1 MALVLDGGMGTMLQ
15 RGFTEEQVLRMYVEA
30 GADIIT
36 TNTFTANR
44 ISQAATGLADK
55 AAQMAFEGARTARKV
70 ADAAPRKVLVA
81 GSVGPTGKSLTMASD
96 ADDPGFREYSF
107 DEMAAAFEEQ
117 VSALLRGGADIIL
130 LETCFDALNAKA
142 LIYALEKLG
151 NPCPLYIS
159 ATVSDRSGRTL
170 TGQTLEAF
178 YRSVSHAKTLAA
190 FGINCALGAAAMAPL
205 VREIASFSSHPV
217 IFYPNA
223 GVPDEFGNYND
234 TPEEM
239 AEVIGGLVRDGYVQI
254 AGGCCGTT
262 PEHIRAIAQVVYSCG
277 LGASSP
283 CGLGASATGSA
294 CSAKARENATQAEL
308 SHQQS
313 AARKNATQ
321 SGQSDSQ
328 SAARKNATQA
338 ELSRRQSGD
347 SLYVS
352 GLESVE
358 ISRARNFMNVGE
370 RTNVAGS
377 KKFARL
383 VAEDNWEE
391 ALRIAEAQI
400 EGGADVIDIN
410 MDDPMVDSKEKMRTF
425 LRHIAGE
432 PAIAKAALM
441 IDSSH
446 WETVLEGLKNA
457 QGKCIVNSISLKD
470 GRGEFLRKA
479 LEIRRL
485 GGAMVVM
492 AFDEEG
498 QAVSFDRKVA
508 ICKRSYDLLTAAGVP
523 STDIIFDC
531 NILSIGTGIA
541 EHARFGVD
549 FIEAVRWIKANLP
562 GVKTSGGV
570 SNLSFAFRG
579 NNVVREAMHSA
590 FLYHAIRAGLDMAIV
605 NPQMIQIYDEIEP
618 ELRKRVEDVIF
629 DSDAEAT
636 SRLVEYASNPYG
648 LGENPTG
655 PLCSAKA
662 RENATQSGQSDS
674 QSAAGE
680 NAPFSVALGADAT
693 GSTCSAKA
701 RENATQAELSRRQSG
716 ESGLDP
722 IERLT
727 GAVVKGVSAGIE
739 ESAMGAYG
747 VLKSAVE
754 VIEGPLMKG
763 MEKVGE
769 LFAAGRMF
777 LPQVVKSAKVMREA
791 VAVLQPYMGDASE
804 GSGRPVFV
812 IATVQGDVHD
822 IGKNITAI
830 VLQCSGFEV
839 VDLGVMVPCADILDK
854 AVEVG
859 AVAVGV
865 SGLITPSLSRMEEIC
880 SEMSARGMDIPLF
893 VGGAAASAVHT
904 AVRLSPL
911 YPNVHYGADAS
922 ATAVMAKKYLIDK
935 ESFIADELKEREK
948 LIALRSSAVAKPV
961 KPVVTDGFPTTS
973 FKDIPFCEMPA
984 ETFIEH
990 FDWRMFFAVCGVKCE
1005 HCEGAG
1011 LRREAQTFL
1020 ETAGLKVRL
1029 ALRFFDAHRED
1040 DDIVT
1045 PVFRLPMLRDGVC
1058 LADYFPASG
1067 SSQLGLFAA
1076 TVVQP
1081 TPSDDLVA
1089 HAVRVTLAE
1098 AASEWIGAQLDTKHI
1113 RPGIGYACCPDH
1125 SLKRDVLALLPSELG
1140 ITLTESCA
1148 MIPEASVCGL
1158 VIAHPLA
1165 SYNDIRHVSDADLD
1179 AYAARRGM
1187 SESEKML
1194 FLGHLVIL
1202 KK

>member
-15 RGFTEEQVLRMYVEA
+15 RGFTEEQVLQMYVDA

-44 ISQAATGLADK
+44 ISQAAAGLADK
-55 AAQMAFEGARTARKV
+55 AAEMAYEGARTARKV
-70 ADAAPRKVLVA
+70 ADAASRKVLVA

-96 ADDPGFREYSF
+96 ADDPAFREYSF
-107 DEMAAAFEEQ
+107 DEMASAFEEQ

-262 PEHIRAIAQVVYSCG
+262 PEHIRAIANSCG
-277 LGASSP
+277 LGEN
-283 CGLGASATGSA
+283 LTGPLCVA
-294 CSAKARENATQAEL
+294 EARENAPQ
-308 SHQQS
+308 SGRSNSQS
-313 AARKNATQ
+313 AARENATQ
-321 SGQSDSQ
+321 SGQSDSL
-328 SAARKNATQA
+328 SAARENATQA

-347 SLYVS
+347 CLFVS

-377 KKFARL
+377 RKFARL
-383 VAEDNWEE
+383 VAENSWDE

-400 EGGADVIDIN
+400 EGGADIIDIN

-432 PAIAKAALM
+432 PAIAKAAIM
-441 IDSSH
+441 IDSSR

-470 GRGEFLRKA
+470 GQDEFLRKA

-498 QAVSFDRKVA
+498 QAVTFDRKVA
-508 ICKRSYDLLTAAGVP
+508 ICRRSYDLLTAAGVP
-523 STDIIFDC
+523 ASDIIFDC

-541 EHARFGVD
+541 EHSRFGVD

-562 GVKTSGGV
+562 GAKTSGGV

-636 SRLVEYASNPYG
+636 SRLVEYASSPCG

-674 QSAAGE
+674 QSAARE
-680 NAPFSVALGADAT
+680 NAP
-693 GSTCSAKA
+693 
-701 RENATQAELSRRQSG
+701 QAELSHQQSAAG
-716 ESGLDP
+716 DDVLADP
-722 IERLT
+722 IAELT
-727 GAVVKGVSAGIE
+727 AAVVKGVSAGIE

-854 AVEVG
+854 ASELG
-859 AVAVGV
+859 AAAVGV

-935 ESFIADELKEREK
+935 ESFITDELKEREK

-961 KPVVTDGFPTTS
+961 EPVVTDGFPTTS
-973 FKDIPFCEMPA
+973 FKDIPFSEMPA

-1011 LRREAQTFL
+1011 LRREAQTYL

-1045 PVFRLPMLRDGVC
+1045 PVFRLPMLRDGAC

-1067 SSQLGLFAA
+1067 SNQLGLFAA

-1081 TPSDDLVA
+1081 APSDDLVA

-1098 AASEWIGAQLDTKHI
+1098 AASEWIGAQLDTRHI

-1194 FLGHLVIL
+1194 FLGHLFG
-1202 KK
+1202 K

>member
-1 MALVLDGGMGTMLQ
+1 MLQ
-15 RGFTEEQVLRMYVEA
+15 RGFTEEQVLRMYVDA

-44 ISQAATGLADK
+44 ISQAAAGLADK
-55 AAQMAFEGARTARKV
+55 AADMAFEGARTARRV
-70 ADAAPRKVLVA
+70 ADSSPRKVLVA

-96 ADDPGFREYSF
+96 ADDPAFRKYSF

-117 VSALLRGGADIIL
+117 VSALLKGGADIIL

-190 FGINCALGAAAMAPL
+190 FGVNCALGAAAMAPL
-205 VREIASFSSHPV
+205 VRDIASFSSHPV

-239 AEVIGGLVRDGYVQI
+239 AEVVGELVRGGYVQI
-254 AGGCCGTT
+254 VGGCCGTT

-277 LGASSP
+277 LGAS
-283 CGLGASATGSA
+283 ATGSA
-294 CSAKARENATQAEL
+294 CSAKARENAPQAEL

-313 AARKNATQ
+313 AARE
-321 SGQSDSQ
+321 
-328 SAARKNATQA
+328 NATQA

-377 KKFARL
+377 RKFARL
-383 VAEDNWEE
+383 VAESGWDE

-400 EGGADVIDIN
+400 EGGADIIDIN
-410 MDDPMVDSKEKMRTF
+410 MDDPMVDSAEKMRTF

-446 WETVLEGLKNA
+446 WETILEGLKNA

-470 GRGEFLRKA
+470 GQDEFLRKA

-498 QAVSFDRKVA
+498 QAVTFDRKVA

-523 STDIIFDC
+523 ASDIIFDC

-562 GVKTSGGV
+562 GAKTSGGV

-579 NNVVREAMHSA
+579 NNVVREAMHSV

-618 ELRKRVEDVIF
+618 ELRRRVEDVIF
-629 DSDAEAT
+629 DSDCEST
-636 SRLVEYASNPYG
+636 SRLVEYASSPCG
-648 LGENPTG
+648 LGASSPCGLGANPTG
-655 PLCSAKA
+655 PLCVAEA
-662 RENATQSGQSDS
+662 RENAPQSGQSDS
-674 QSAAGE
+674 QSAAGG
-680 NAPFSVALGADAT
+680 NVVM
-693 GSTCSAKA
+693 
-701 RENATQAELSRRQSG
+701 
-716 ESGLDP
+716 DP

-739 ESAMGAYG
+739 ESAMEVYG
-747 VLKSAVE
+747 LLKSAVE
-754 VIEGPLMKG
+754 VIEGPLMRG

-769 LFAAGRMF
+769 LFAEGRMF

-791 VAVLQPYMGDASE
+791 VAVLQPFMGEASE

-839 VDLGVMVPCADILDK
+839 VDLGVMVPCTDILDK
-854 AVEVG
+854 AAEVG
-859 AVAVGV
+859 AVAVGL
-865 SGLITPSLSRMEEIC
+865 SGLITPSLNRMEEIC

-893 VGGAAASAVHT
+893 VGGAAASAIHT
-904 AVRLSPL
+904 AVKLAPL
-911 YPNVHYGADAS
+911 YSNVHYGADAS
-922 ATAVMAKKYLIDK
+922 ATAVMAKKYIIDA

-948 LIALRSSAVAKPV
+948 LLALRSSAVAKPV
-961 KPVVTDGFPTTS
+961 KPVVQDGFAATS
-973 FKDIPFCEMPA
+973 LKDIPFCEMPA
-984 ETFIEH
+984 EELIEH

-1005 HCEGAG
+1005 RCEGGALKG
-1011 LRREAQTFL
+1011 EAL
-1020 ETAGLKVRL
+1020 SYLSSAGLKVRL
-1029 ALRFFDAHRED
+1029 ALKFFDAHREG

-1045 PVFRLPMLRDGVC
+1045 PGFSLPMLRDGAC

-1076 TVVQP
+1076 TVVA
-1081 TPSDDLVA
+1081 PSDSDDIVA

-1194 FLGHLVIL
+1194 FLGHLFG
-1202 KK
+1202 K

>member
-15 RGFTEEQVLRMYVEA
+15 RGFTEEQVLRMYVDA

-44 ISQAATGLADK
+44 ISQAAAGLADK
-55 AAQMAFEGARTARKV
+55 AADMAFEGARTARRV
-70 ADAAPRKVLVA
+70 ADSSPRKVLVA

-96 ADDPGFREYSF
+96 ADDPAFRKYSF

-117 VSALLRGGADIIL
+117 VSALLKGGADIIL

-190 FGINCALGAAAMAPL
+190 FGVNCALGAAAMAPL
-205 VREIASFSSHPV
+205 VRDIASFSSHPV

-239 AEVIGGLVRDGYVQI
+239 AEVVGELVRGGYVQI
-254 AGGCCGTT
+254 VGGCCGTT

-277 LGASSP
+277 LGAS
-283 CGLGASATGSA
+283 ATGSA
-294 CSAKARENATQAEL
+294 CSAKARENAPQAEL

-313 AARKNATQ
+313 AARE
-321 SGQSDSQ
+321 
-328 SAARKNATQA
+328 NATQA

-377 KKFARL
+377 RKFARL
-383 VAEDNWEE
+383 VAESGWDE

-400 EGGADVIDIN
+400 EGGADIIDIN
-410 MDDPMVDSKEKMRTF
+410 MDDPMVDSAEKMRTF

-446 WETVLEGLKNA
+446 WETILEGLKNA

-470 GRGEFLRKA
+470 GQDEFLRKA

-498 QAVSFDRKVA
+498 QAVTFDRKVA

-523 STDIIFDC
+523 ASDIIFDC

-562 GVKTSGGV
+562 GAKTSGGV

-579 NNVVREAMHSA
+579 NNVVREAMHSV

-618 ELRKRVEDVIF
+618 ELRRRVEDVIF
-629 DSDAEAT
+629 DSDCEST
-636 SRLVEYASNPYG
+636 SRLVEYASSPCG
-648 LGENPTG
+648 LGASSPCGLGANPTG
-655 PLCSAKA
+655 PLCVAEA
-662 RENATQSGQSDS
+662 RENAPQSGQSDS
-674 QSAAGE
+674 QSAAGG
-680 NAPFSVALGADAT
+680 NVVM
-693 GSTCSAKA
+693 
-701 RENATQAELSRRQSG
+701 
-716 ESGLDP
+716 DP

-739 ESAMGAYG
+739 ESAMEVYG
-747 VLKSAVE
+747 LLKSAVE
-754 VIEGPLMKG
+754 VIEGPLMRG

-769 LFAAGRMF
+769 LFAEGRMF

-791 VAVLQPYMGDASE
+791 VAVLQPFMGEASE

-839 VDLGVMVPCADILDK
+839 VDLGVMVPCTDILDK
-854 AVEVG
+854 AAEVG

-865 SGLITPSLSRMEEIC
+865 SGLITPSLNRMEEIC

-893 VGGAAASAVHT
+893 VGGAAASAIHT
-904 AVRLSPL
+904 AVKLAPL
-911 YPNVHYGADAS
+911 YSNVHYGADAS
-922 ATAVMAKKYLIDK
+922 ATAVMAKKYIIDA

-948 LIALRSSAVAKPV
+948 LLALRSSAVAKPV
-961 KPVVTDGFPTTS
+961 KPVVQDGFAATS
-973 FKDIPFCEMPA
+973 LKDIPFCEMPA
-984 ETFIEH
+984 EELIEH

-1005 HCEGAG
+1005 RCEGGALKG
-1011 LRREAQTFL
+1011 EAL
-1020 ETAGLKVRL
+1020 SYLSSAGLKVRL
-1029 ALRFFDAHRED
+1029 ALKFFDAHREG

-1045 PVFRLPMLRDGVC
+1045 PGFSLPMLRDGAC

-1081 TPSDDLVA
+1081 APSDDLVA

-1194 FLGHLVIL
+1194 FLGHLFG
-1202 KK
+1202 K

>member
-15 RGFTEEQVLRMYVEA
+15 RGFTEEQVLRMYVDA

-44 ISQAATGLADK
+44 ISQAAAGLADK
-55 AAQMAFEGARTARKV
+55 AADMAFEGARTARRV
-70 ADAAPRKVLVA
+70 ADSSPRKVLVA

-96 ADDPGFREYSF
+96 ADDPAFRKYSF

-117 VSALLRGGADIIL
+117 VSALLKGGADIIL

-190 FGINCALGAAAMAPL
+190 FGVNCALGAAAMAPL
-205 VREIASFSSHPV
+205 VRDIASFSSHPV

-239 AEVIGGLVRDGYVQI
+239 AEVVGELVRGGYVQI
-254 AGGCCGTT
+254 VGGCCGTT

-277 LGASSP
+277 LGAS
-283 CGLGASATGSA
+283 ATGSA
-294 CSAKARENATQAEL
+294 CSAKARENAPQAEL

-313 AARKNATQ
+313 AARE
-321 SGQSDSQ
+321 
-328 SAARKNATQA
+328 NATQA

-358 ISRARNFMNVGE
+358 ISRVRNFMNVGE

-377 KKFARL
+377 RKFARL
-383 VAEDNWEE
+383 VAENGWDE

-400 EGGADVIDIN
+400 EGGADIIDIN
-410 MDDPMVDSKEKMRTF
+410 MDDPMVDSAEKMRTF

-446 WETVLEGLKNA
+446 WETILEGLKNA

-470 GRGEFLRKA
+470 GQDEFLRKA

-498 QAVSFDRKVA
+498 QAVTFDRKVA

-523 STDIIFDC
+523 ASDIIFDC

-562 GVKTSGGV
+562 GAKTSGGV

-579 NNVVREAMHSA
+579 NNVVREAMHSV

-618 ELRKRVEDVIF
+618 ELRRRVEDVIF
-629 DSDAEAT
+629 DSDCEST
-636 SRLVEYASNPYG
+636 SRLVEYASSPCG
-648 LGENPTG
+648 LGASSPCGLGANPTG
-655 PLCSAKA
+655 PLCVAEA
-662 RENATQSGQSDS
+662 RENAPQSGQSDS
-674 QSAAGE
+674 QSAAGG
-680 NAPFSVALGADAT
+680 NVVM
-693 GSTCSAKA
+693 
-701 RENATQAELSRRQSG
+701 
-716 ESGLDP
+716 DP

-739 ESAMGAYG
+739 ESAMEVYG
-747 VLKSAVE
+747 LLKSAVE
-754 VIEGPLMKG
+754 VIEGPLMRG

-769 LFAAGRMF
+769 LFAEGRMF

-791 VAVLQPYMGDASE
+791 VAVLQPFMGEASE

-839 VDLGVMVPCADILDK
+839 VDLGVMVPCTDILDK
-854 AVEVG
+854 AAEVG

-865 SGLITPSLSRMEEIC
+865 SGLITPSLNRMEEIC

-893 VGGAAASAVHT
+893 VGGAAASAIHT
-904 AVRLSPL
+904 AVKLAPL
-911 YPNVHYGADAS
+911 YSNVHYGADAS
-922 ATAVMAKKYLIDK
+922 ATAVMAKKYIIDA

-948 LIALRSSAVAKPV
+948 LLALRSSAVAKPV
-961 KPVVTDGFPTTS
+961 KPVVQDGFAATS
-973 FKDIPFCEMPA
+973 LKDIPFCEMPA
-984 ETFIEH
+984 EELIEH

-1005 HCEGAG
+1005 RCEGGALKG
-1011 LRREAQTFL
+1011 EAL
-1020 ETAGLKVRL
+1020 SYLSSAGLKVRL
-1029 ALRFFDAHRED
+1029 ALKFFDAHREG

-1045 PVFRLPMLRDGVC
+1045 PGFSLPMLRDGAC

-1076 TVVQP
+1076 TVVA
-1081 TPSDDLVA
+1081 PSDSDDIVA

-1194 FLGHLVIL
+1194 FLGHLFG
-1202 KK
+1202 K

>member
-1 MALVLDGGMGTMLQ
+1 MLQ
-15 RGFTEEQVLRMYVEA
+15 RGFTEEQVLRMYVDA

-44 ISQAATGLADK
+44 ISQAAAGLADK
-55 AAQMAFEGARTARKV
+55 AADMAFEGARTARRV
-70 ADAAPRKVLVA
+70 ADSSPRKVLVA

-96 ADDPGFREYSF
+96 ADDPAFRKYSF

-117 VSALLRGGADIIL
+117 VSALLKGGADIIL

-190 FGINCALGAAAMAPL
+190 FGVNCALGAAAMAPL
-205 VREIASFSSHPV
+205 VRDIASFSSHPV

-239 AEVIGGLVRDGYVQI
+239 AEVVGELVRGGYVQI
-254 AGGCCGTT
+254 VGGCCGTT

-277 LGASSP
+277 LGAS
-283 CGLGASATGSA
+283 ATGSA
-294 CSAKARENATQAEL
+294 CSAKARENAPQAEL

-313 AARKNATQ
+313 AARE
-321 SGQSDSQ
+321 
-328 SAARKNATQA
+328 NATQA

-377 KKFARL
+377 RKFARL
-383 VAEDNWEE
+383 VAESGWDE

-400 EGGADVIDIN
+400 EGGADIIDIN
-410 MDDPMVDSKEKMRTF
+410 MDDPMVDSAEKMRTF

-446 WETVLEGLKNA
+446 WETILEGLKNA

-470 GRGEFLRKA
+470 GQDEFLRKA

-498 QAVSFDRKVA
+498 QAVTFDRKVA

-523 STDIIFDC
+523 ASDIIFDC

-562 GVKTSGGV
+562 GAKTSGGV

-579 NNVVREAMHSA
+579 NNVVREAMHSV

-618 ELRKRVEDVIF
+618 ELRRRVEDVIF
-629 DSDAEAT
+629 DSDCEST
-636 SRLVEYASNPYG
+636 SRLVEYASSPCG
-648 LGENPTG
+648 LGASSPCGLGANPTG
-655 PLCSAKA
+655 PLCVAEA
-662 RENATQSGQSDS
+662 RENAPQSGQSDS
-674 QSAAGE
+674 QSAAGG
-680 NAPFSVALGADAT
+680 NVVM
-693 GSTCSAKA
+693 
-701 RENATQAELSRRQSG
+701 
-716 ESGLDP
+716 DP

-739 ESAMGAYG
+739 ESAMEVYG
-747 VLKSAVE
+747 LLKSAVE
-754 VIEGPLMKG
+754 VIEGPLMRG

-769 LFAAGRMF
+769 LFAEGRMF

-791 VAVLQPYMGDASE
+791 VAVLQPFMGEASE

-839 VDLGVMVPCADILDK
+839 VDLGVMVPCTDILDK
-854 AVEVG
+854 AAEVG
-859 AVAVGV
+859 AVAVGL
-865 SGLITPSLSRMEEIC
+865 SGLITPSLNRMEEIC

-893 VGGAAASAVHT
+893 VGGAAASAIHT
-904 AVRLSPL
+904 AVKLAPL
-911 YPNVHYGADAS
+911 YSNVHYGADAS

-973 FKDIPFCEMPA
+973 FKDIPFSEMPA

-1005 HCEGAG
+1005 RCEGGALKG
-1011 LRREAQTFL
+1011 EAL
-1020 ETAGLKVRL
+1020 SYLSSAGLKVRL
-1029 ALRFFDAHRED
+1029 ALKFFDAHREG

-1045 PVFRLPMLRDGVC
+1045 PGFSLPMLRDGAC

-1076 TVVQP
+1076 TVVA
-1081 TPSDDLVA
+1081 PSDSDDIVA

-1194 FLGHLVIL
+1194 FLGHLFG
-1202 KK
+1202 K

>member
-1 MALVLDGGMGTMLQ
+1 MLQ
-15 RGFTEEQVLRMYVEA
+15 RGFTEEQVLRMYVDA

-44 ISQAATGLADK
+44 ISQAAAGLADK
-55 AAQMAFEGARTARKV
+55 AADMAFEGARTARRV
-70 ADAAPRKVLVA
+70 ADSSPRKVLVA

-96 ADDPGFREYSF
+96 ADDPSFREYSF
-107 DEMAAAFEEQ
+107 DEMAAAFGEQ

-142 LIYALEKLG
+142 LIYAMDRLG

-178 YRSVSHAKTLAA
+178 YRSVSHAKSLAA
-190 FGINCALGAAAMAPL
+190 FGVNCALGAAAMAPL

-239 AEVIGGLVRDGYVQI
+239 AEVVGELVRGGYVQI
-254 AGGCCGTT
+254 VGGCCGTT

-277 LGASSP
+277 LGAS
-283 CGLGASATGSA
+283 ATGSA
-294 CSAKARENATQAEL
+294 CSAKARENAPQAEL

-313 AARKNATQ
+313 AARE
-321 SGQSDSQ
+321 
-328 SAARKNATQA
+328 NATQA

-358 ISRARNFMNVGE
+358 ISRVRNFMNVGE

-377 KKFARL
+377 RKFARL
-383 VAEDNWEE
+383 VAESGWDE

-400 EGGADVIDIN
+400 EGGADIIDIN
-410 MDDPMVDSKEKMRTF
+410 MDDPMVDSAEKMRTF

-446 WETVLEGLKNA
+446 WETILEGLKNA

-470 GRGEFLRKA
+470 GQDEFLRKA

-498 QAVSFDRKVA
+498 QAVTFDRKVA

-523 STDIIFDC
+523 ASDIIFDC

-562 GVKTSGGV
+562 GAKTSGGV

-579 NNVVREAMHSA
+579 NNVVREAMHSV

-618 ELRKRVEDVIF
+618 ELRRRVEDVIF
-629 DSDAEAT
+629 DSDCEST
-636 SRLVEYASNPYG
+636 SRLVEYASSPCG
-648 LGENPTG
+648 LGASSPCGLGANPTG
-655 PLCSAKA
+655 PLCVAEA
-662 RENATQSGQSDS
+662 RENAPQSGQSDS
-674 QSAAGE
+674 QSAAGG
-680 NAPFSVALGADAT
+680 NVVM
-693 GSTCSAKA
+693 
-701 RENATQAELSRRQSG
+701 
-716 ESGLDP
+716 DP

-739 ESAMGAYG
+739 ESAMEVYG
-747 VLKSAVE
+747 LLKSAVE
-754 VIEGPLMKG
+754 VIEGPLMRG

-769 LFAAGRMF
+769 LFAEGRMF

-791 VAVLQPYMGDASE
+791 VAVLQPFMGEASE

-839 VDLGVMVPCADILDK
+839 VDLGVMVPCTDILDK
-854 AVEVG
+854 AAEVG

-865 SGLITPSLSRMEEIC
+865 SGLITPSLNRMEEIC

-893 VGGAAASAVHT
+893 VGGAAASAIHT
-904 AVRLSPL
+904 AVKLAPL
-911 YPNVHYGADAS
+911 YSNVHYGADAS
-922 ATAVMAKKYLIDK
+922 ATAVMAKKYIIDA

-948 LIALRSSAVAKPV
+948 LLALRSSAVAKPV
-961 KPVVTDGFPTTS
+961 KPVVQDGFAATS
-973 FKDIPFCEMPA
+973 LKDIPFCEMPA
-984 ETFIEH
+984 EELIEH

-1005 HCEGAG
+1005 RCEGGALKG
-1011 LRREAQTFL
+1011 EAL
-1020 ETAGLKVRL
+1020 SYLSSAGLKVRL
-1029 ALRFFDAHRED
+1029 ALKFFDAHREG

-1045 PVFRLPMLRDGVC
+1045 PGFSLPMLRDGAC

-1081 TPSDDLVA
+1081 APSDDLVA

-1098 AASEWIGAQLDTKHI
+1098 AASEWIGSQLNIKHI

-1125 SLKRDVLALLPSELG
+1125 SLKRDVLAQLPAELG

-1194 FLGHLVIL
+1194 FLGHLFG
-1202 KK
+1202 K

>member
-1 MALVLDGGMGTMLQ
+1 MLQ
-15 RGFTEEQVLRMYVEA
+15 RGFTEEQVLRMYVDA

-44 ISQAATGLADK
+44 ISQAAAGLADK
-55 AAQMAFEGARTARKV
+55 AADMAFEGARTARRV
-70 ADAAPRKVLVA
+70 ADSSPRKVLVA

-96 ADDPGFREYSF
+96 ADDPAFRKYSF

-117 VSALLRGGADIIL
+117 VSALLKGGADIIL

-190 FGINCALGAAAMAPL
+190 FGVNCALGAAAMAPL
-205 VREIASFSSHPV
+205 VRDIASFSSHPV

-239 AEVIGGLVRDGYVQI
+239 AEVVGELVRGGYVQI
-254 AGGCCGTT
+254 VGGCCGTT

-277 LGASSP
+277 LGAS
-283 CGLGASATGSA
+283 ATGSA
-294 CSAKARENATQAEL
+294 CSAKARENAPQAEL

-313 AARKNATQ
+313 AARE
-321 SGQSDSQ
+321 
-328 SAARKNATQA
+328 NATQA

-358 ISRARNFMNVGE
+358 ISRVRNFMNVGE

-377 KKFARL
+377 RKFARL
-383 VAEDNWEE
+383 VAENGWDE

-400 EGGADVIDIN
+400 EGGADIIDIN
-410 MDDPMVDSKEKMRTF
+410 MDDPMVDSAEKMRTF

-446 WETVLEGLKNA
+446 WETILEGLKNA

-470 GRGEFLRKA
+470 GQDEFLRKA

-498 QAVSFDRKVA
+498 QAVTFDRKVA

-523 STDIIFDC
+523 ASDIIFDC

-562 GVKTSGGV
+562 GAKTSGGV

-579 NNVVREAMHSA
+579 NNVVREAMHSV

-618 ELRKRVEDVIF
+618 ELRRRVEDVIF
-629 DSDAEAT
+629 DSDCEST
-636 SRLVEYASNPYG
+636 SRLVEYASSPCG
-648 LGENPTG
+648 LGASSPCGLGANPTG
-655 PLCSAKA
+655 PLCVAEA
-662 RENATQSGQSDS
+662 RENAPQSGQSDS
-674 QSAAGE
+674 QSAAGG
-680 NAPFSVALGADAT
+680 NVVM
-693 GSTCSAKA
+693 
-701 RENATQAELSRRQSG
+701 
-716 ESGLDP
+716 DP

-739 ESAMGAYG
+739 ESAMEVYG
-747 VLKSAVE
+747 LLKSAVE
-754 VIEGPLMKG
+754 VIEGPLMRG

-769 LFAAGRMF
+769 LFAEGRMF

-791 VAVLQPYMGDASE
+791 VAVLQPFMGEASE

-839 VDLGVMVPCADILDK
+839 VDLGVMVPCTDILDK
-854 AVEVG
+854 AAEVG
-859 AVAVGV
+859 AVAVGL
-865 SGLITPSLSRMEEIC
+865 SGLITPSLNRMEEIC

-893 VGGAAASAVHT
+893 VGGAAASAIHT
-904 AVRLSPL
+904 AVKLAPL
-911 YPNVHYGADAS
+911 YSNVHYGADAS
-922 ATAVMAKKYLIDK
+922 ATAVMAKKYIIDA

-948 LIALRSSAVAKPV
+948 LLALRSSAVAKPV
-961 KPVVTDGFPTTS
+961 KPVVQDGFAATS
-973 FKDIPFCEMPA
+973 LKDIPFCEMPA
-984 ETFIEH
+984 EELIEH

-1005 HCEGAG
+1005 RCEGGALKG
-1011 LRREAQTFL
+1011 EAL
-1020 ETAGLKVRL
+1020 SYLSSAGLKVRL
-1029 ALRFFDAHRED
+1029 ALKFFDAHREG

-1045 PVFRLPMLRDGVC
+1045 PGFSLPMLRDGAC

-1076 TVVQP
+1076 TVVA
-1081 TPSDDLVA
+1081 PSDSDDIVA

-1194 FLGHLVIL
+1194 FLGHLFG
-1202 KK
+1202 K

>member
-15 RGFTEEQVLRMYVEA
+15 RGFTEEQVLRMYVDA

-44 ISQAATGLADK
+44 ISQAAAGLADK
-55 AAQMAFEGARTARKV
+55 AADMAFEGARTARRV
-70 ADAAPRKVLVA
+70 ADSSPRKVLVA

-96 ADDPGFREYSF
+96 ADDPAFRKYSF

-142 LIYALEKLG
+142 LIYAMDRLG

-178 YRSVSHAKTLAA
+178 YRSVSHAKSLAA
-190 FGINCALGAAAMAPL
+190 FGVNCALGAAAMAPL

-239 AEVIGGLVRDGYVQI
+239 AEVVGELVRGGYVQI
-254 AGGCCGTT
+254 VGGCCGTT

-277 LGASSP
+277 LGAS
-283 CGLGASATGSA
+283 ATGSA
-294 CSAKARENATQAEL
+294 CSAKARENAPQAEL

-313 AARKNATQ
+313 AARE
-321 SGQSDSQ
+321 
-328 SAARKNATQA
+328 NATQA

-358 ISRARNFMNVGE
+358 ISRVRNFMNVGE

-377 KKFARL
+377 RKFARL
-383 VAEDNWEE
+383 VAENGWDE

-400 EGGADVIDIN
+400 EGGADIIDIN
-410 MDDPMVDSKEKMRTF
+410 MDDPMVDSAEKMRTF

-446 WETVLEGLKNA
+446 WETILEGLKNA

-470 GRGEFLRKA
+470 GQDEFLRKA

-498 QAVSFDRKVA
+498 QAVTFDRKVA

-523 STDIIFDC
+523 ASDIIFDC

-562 GVKTSGGV
+562 GAKTSGGV

-579 NNVVREAMHSA
+579 NNVVREAMHSV

-618 ELRKRVEDVIF
+618 ELRRRVEDVIF
-629 DSDAEAT
+629 DSDCEST
-636 SRLVEYASNPYG
+636 SRLVEYASSPCG
-648 LGENPTG
+648 LGASSPCGLGANPTG
-655 PLCSAKA
+655 PLCVAEA
-662 RENATQSGQSDS
+662 RENAPQSGQSDS
-674 QSAAGE
+674 QSAAGG
-680 NAPFSVALGADAT
+680 NVVM
-693 GSTCSAKA
+693 
-701 RENATQAELSRRQSG
+701 
-716 ESGLDP
+716 DP

-739 ESAMGAYG
+739 ESAMEVYG
-747 VLKSAVE
+747 LLKSAVE
-754 VIEGPLMKG
+754 VIEGPLMRG

-769 LFAAGRMF
+769 LFAEGRMF

-791 VAVLQPYMGDASE
+791 VAVLQPFMGEASE

-839 VDLGVMVPCADILDK
+839 VDLGVMVPCTDILDK
-854 AVEVG
+854 AAEVG
-859 AVAVGV
+859 AVAVGL
-865 SGLITPSLSRMEEIC
+865 SGLITPSLNRMEEIC

-893 VGGAAASAVHT
+893 VGGAAASAIHT
-904 AVRLSPL
+904 AVKLAPL
-911 YPNVHYGADAS
+911 YSNVHYGADAS
-922 ATAVMAKKYLIDK
+922 ATAVMAKKYIIDA

-948 LIALRSSAVAKPV
+948 LLALRSSAVAKPV
-961 KPVVTDGFPTTS
+961 KPVVQDGFAATS
-973 FKDIPFCEMPA
+973 LKDIPFCEMPA
-984 ETFIEH
+984 EELIEH

-1005 HCEGAG
+1005 RCEGGALKG
-1011 LRREAQTFL
+1011 EAL
-1020 ETAGLKVRL
+1020 SYLSSAGLKVRL
-1029 ALRFFDAHRED
+1029 ALKFFDAHREG

-1045 PVFRLPMLRDGVC
+1045 PGFSLPMLRDGAC

-1076 TVVQP
+1076 TVVA
-1081 TPSDDLVA
+1081 PSDSDDIVA

-1194 FLGHLVIL
+1194 FLGHLFG
-1202 KK
+1202 K

>member
-1 MALVLDGGMGTMLQ
+1 MLQ
-15 RGFTEEQVLRMYVEA
+15 RGFTEEQVLRMYVDA

-44 ISQAATGLADK
+44 ISQAAAGLADK
-55 AAQMAFEGARTARKV
+55 AADMAFEGARTARRV
-70 ADAAPRKVLVA
+70 ADSSPRKVLVA

-96 ADDPGFREYSF
+96 ADDPAFRKYSF

-142 LIYALEKLG
+142 LIYAMDRLG

-178 YRSVSHAKTLAA
+178 YRSVSHAKSLAA
-190 FGINCALGAAAMAPL
+190 FGVNCALGAAAMAPL

-239 AEVIGGLVRDGYVQI
+239 AEVVGELVRGGYVQI
-254 AGGCCGTT
+254 VGGCCGTT

-277 LGASSP
+277 LGAS
-283 CGLGASATGSA
+283 ATGSA
-294 CSAKARENATQAEL
+294 CSAKARENAPQAEL

-313 AARKNATQ
+313 AARE
-321 SGQSDSQ
+321 
-328 SAARKNATQA
+328 NATQA

-358 ISRARNFMNVGE
+358 ISRVRNFMNVGE

-377 KKFARL
+377 RKFARL
-383 VAEDNWEE
+383 VAENGWDE

-400 EGGADVIDIN
+400 EGGADIIDIN
-410 MDDPMVDSKEKMRTF
+410 MDDPMVDSAEKMRTF

-446 WETVLEGLKNA
+446 WETILEGLKNA

-470 GRGEFLRKA
+470 GQDEFLRKA

-498 QAVSFDRKVA
+498 QAVTFDRKVA

-523 STDIIFDC
+523 ASDIIFDC

-562 GVKTSGGV
+562 GAKTSGGV

-579 NNVVREAMHSA
+579 NNVVREAMHSV

-618 ELRKRVEDVIF
+618 ELRRRVEDVIF
-629 DSDAEAT
+629 DSDCEST
-636 SRLVEYASNPYG
+636 SRLVEYASSPCG
-648 LGENPTG
+648 LGASSPCGLGANPTG
-655 PLCSAKA
+655 PLCVAEA
-662 RENATQSGQSDS
+662 RENAPQSGQSDS
-674 QSAAGE
+674 QSAAGG
-680 NAPFSVALGADAT
+680 NVVM
-693 GSTCSAKA
+693 
-701 RENATQAELSRRQSG
+701 
-716 ESGLDP
+716 DP

-739 ESAMGAYG
+739 ESAMEVYG
-747 VLKSAVE
+747 LLKSAVE
-754 VIEGPLMKG
+754 VIEGPLMRG

-769 LFAAGRMF
+769 LFAEGRMF

-791 VAVLQPYMGDASE
+791 VAVLQPFMGEASE

-839 VDLGVMVPCADILDK
+839 VDLGVMVPCTDILDK
-854 AVEVG
+854 AAEVG
-859 AVAVGV
+859 AVAVGL
-865 SGLITPSLSRMEEIC
+865 SGLITPSLNRMEEIC

-893 VGGAAASAVHT
+893 VGGAAASAIHT
-904 AVRLSPL
+904 AVKLAPL
-911 YPNVHYGADAS
+911 YSNVHYGADAS
-922 ATAVMAKKYLIDK
+922 ATAVMAKKYIIDA

-948 LIALRSSAVAKPV
+948 LLALRSSAVAKPV
-961 KPVVTDGFPTTS
+961 KPVVQDGFAATS
-973 FKDIPFCEMPA
+973 LKDIPFCEMPA
-984 ETFIEH
+984 EELIEH

-1005 HCEGAG
+1005 RCEGGALKG
-1011 LRREAQTFL
+1011 EAL
-1020 ETAGLKVRL
+1020 SYLSSAGLKVRL
-1029 ALRFFDAHRED
+1029 ALKFFDAHREG

-1045 PVFRLPMLRDGVC
+1045 PGFSLPMLRDGAC

-1076 TVVQP
+1076 TVVA
-1081 TPSDDLVA
+1081 PSDSDDIVA

-1194 FLGHLVIL
+1194 FLGHLFG
-1202 KK
+1202 K

>member
-1 MALVLDGGMGTMLQ
+1 MLQ
-15 RGFTEEQVLRMYVEA
+15 RGFTEEQVLRMYVDA

-44 ISQAATGLADK
+44 ISQAAAGLADK
-55 AAQMAFEGARTARKV
+55 AADMAFEGARTARRV
-70 ADAAPRKVLVA
+70 ADSSPRKVLVA

-96 ADDPGFREYSF
+96 ADDPSFREYSF
-107 DEMAAAFEEQ
+107 DEMAAAFGEQ

-142 LIYALEKLG
+142 LIYAMDRLG

-178 YRSVSHAKTLAA
+178 YRSVSHAKSLAA
-190 FGINCALGAAAMAPL
+190 FGVNCALGAAAMAPL

-239 AEVIGGLVRDGYVQI
+239 AEVVGELVRGGYVQI
-254 AGGCCGTT
+254 VGGCCGTT

-277 LGASSP
+277 LGAS
-283 CGLGASATGSA
+283 ATGSA
-294 CSAKARENATQAEL
+294 CSAKARENAPQAEL

-313 AARKNATQ
+313 AARE
-321 SGQSDSQ
+321 
-328 SAARKNATQA
+328 NATQA

-377 KKFARL
+377 RKFARL
-383 VAEDNWEE
+383 VAESGWDE

-400 EGGADVIDIN
+400 EGGADIIDIN
-410 MDDPMVDSKEKMRTF
+410 MDDPMVDSAEKMRTF

-446 WETVLEGLKNA
+446 WETILEGLKNA

-470 GRGEFLRKA
+470 GQDEFLRKA

-498 QAVSFDRKVA
+498 QAVTFDRKVA

-523 STDIIFDC
+523 ASDIIFDC

-562 GVKTSGGV
+562 GAKTSGGV

-579 NNVVREAMHSA
+579 NNVVREAMHSV

-618 ELRKRVEDVIF
+618 ELRRRVEDVIF
-629 DSDAEAT
+629 DSDCEST
-636 SRLVEYASNPYG
+636 SRLVEYASSPCG
-648 LGENPTG
+648 LGASSPCGLGANPTG
-655 PLCSAKA
+655 PLCVAEA
-662 RENATQSGQSDS
+662 RENAPQSGQSDS
-674 QSAAGE
+674 QSAAGG
-680 NAPFSVALGADAT
+680 NVVM
-693 GSTCSAKA
+693 
-701 RENATQAELSRRQSG
+701 
-716 ESGLDP
+716 DP

-739 ESAMGAYG
+739 ESAMEVYG
-747 VLKSAVE
+747 LLKSAVE
-754 VIEGPLMKG
+754 VIEGPLMRG

-769 LFAAGRMF
+769 LFAEGRMF

-791 VAVLQPYMGDASE
+791 VAVLQPFMGEASE

-839 VDLGVMVPCADILDK
+839 VDLGVMVPCTDILDK
-854 AVEVG
+854 AAEVG

-865 SGLITPSLSRMEEIC
+865 SGLITPSLNRMEEIC

-893 VGGAAASAVHT
+893 VGGAAASAIHT
-904 AVRLSPL
+904 AVKLAPL
-911 YPNVHYGADAS
+911 YSNVHYGADAS
-922 ATAVMAKKYLIDK
+922 ATAVMAKKYIIDA

-948 LIALRSSAVAKPV
+948 LLALRSSAVAKPV
-961 KPVVTDGFPTTS
+961 KPVVQDGFAATS
-973 FKDIPFCEMPA
+973 LKDIPFCEMPA
-984 ETFIEH
+984 EELIEH

-1005 HCEGAG
+1005 RCEGGALKG
-1011 LRREAQTFL
+1011 EAL
-1020 ETAGLKVRL
+1020 SYLSSAGLKVRL
-1029 ALRFFDAHRED
+1029 ALKFFDAHREG

-1045 PVFRLPMLRDGVC
+1045 PGFSLPMLRDGAC

-1081 TPSDDLVA
+1081 APSDDLVA

-1165 SYNDIRHVSDADLD
+1165 SYNDIRRVSAAGLD

-1187 SESEKML
+1187 SEEEKNL
-1194 FLGHLVIL
+1194 FLGHLFE
-1202 KK
+1202 K

>member
-1 MALVLDGGMGTMLQ
+1 MLQ
-15 RGFTEEQVLRMYVEA
+15 RGFTEEQVLRMYVDA

-44 ISQAATGLADK
+44 ISQAAAGLADK
-55 AAQMAFEGARTARKV
+55 AADMAFEGARTARRV
-70 ADAAPRKVLVA
+70 ADSSPRKVLVA

-96 ADDPGFREYSF
+96 ADDPSFREYSF
-107 DEMAAAFEEQ
+107 DEMAAAFGEQ

-142 LIYALEKLG
+142 LIYAMDRLG

-178 YRSVSHAKTLAA
+178 YRSVSHAKSLAA
-190 FGINCALGAAAMAPL
+190 FGVNCALGAAAMAPL

-239 AEVIGGLVRDGYVQI
+239 AEVVGELVRGGYVQI
-254 AGGCCGTT
+254 VGGCCGTT

-277 LGASSP
+277 LGAS
-283 CGLGASATGSA
+283 ATGSA
-294 CSAKARENATQAEL
+294 CSAKARENAPQAEL

-313 AARKNATQ
+313 AARE
-321 SGQSDSQ
+321 
-328 SAARKNATQA
+328 NATQA

-358 ISRARNFMNVGE
+358 ISRVRNFMNVGE

-377 KKFARL
+377 RKFARL
-383 VAEDNWEE
+383 VAESGWDE

-400 EGGADVIDIN
+400 EGGADIIDIN
-410 MDDPMVDSKEKMRTF
+410 MDDPMVDSAEKMRTF

-446 WETVLEGLKNA
+446 WETILEGLKNA

-470 GRGEFLRKA
+470 GQDEFLRKA

-498 QAVSFDRKVA
+498 QAVTFDRKVA

-523 STDIIFDC
+523 ASDIIFDC

-562 GVKTSGGV
+562 GAKTSGGV

-579 NNVVREAMHSA
+579 NNVVREAMHSV

-618 ELRKRVEDVIF
+618 ELRRRVEDVIF
-629 DSDAEAT
+629 DSDCEST
-636 SRLVEYASNPYG
+636 SRLVEYASSPCG
-648 LGENPTG
+648 LGASSPCGLGANPTG
-655 PLCSAKA
+655 PLCVAEA
-662 RENATQSGQSDS
+662 RENAPQSGQSDS
-674 QSAAGE
+674 QSAAGG
-680 NAPFSVALGADAT
+680 NVVM
-693 GSTCSAKA
+693 
-701 RENATQAELSRRQSG
+701 
-716 ESGLDP
+716 DP

-739 ESAMGAYG
+739 ESAMEVYG
-747 VLKSAVE
+747 LLKSAVE
-754 VIEGPLMKG
+754 VIEGPLMRG

-769 LFAAGRMF
+769 LFAEGRMF

-791 VAVLQPYMGDASE
+791 VAVLQPFMGEASE

-839 VDLGVMVPCADILDK
+839 VDLGVMVPCTDILDK
-854 AVEVG
+854 AAEVG

-865 SGLITPSLSRMEEIC
+865 SGLITPSLNRMEEIC

-893 VGGAAASAVHT
+893 VGGAAASAIHT
-904 AVRLSPL
+904 AVKLAPL
-911 YPNVHYGADAS
+911 YSNVHYGADAS
-922 ATAVMAKKYLIDK
+922 ATAVMAKKYIIDA

-948 LIALRSSAVAKPV
+948 LLALRSSAVAKPV
-961 KPVVTDGFPTTS
+961 KPVVQDGFAATS
-973 FKDIPFCEMPA
+973 LKDIPFCEMPA
-984 ETFIEH
+984 EELIEH

-1005 HCEGAG
+1005 RCEGGALKG
-1011 LRREAQTFL
+1011 EAL
-1020 ETAGLKVRL
+1020 SYLSSAGLKVRL
-1029 ALRFFDAHRED
+1029 ALKFFDAHREG

-1045 PVFRLPMLRDGVC
+1045 PGFSLPMLRDGAC

-1081 TPSDDLVA
+1081 APSDDLVA

-1194 FLGHLVIL
+1194 FLGHLFG
-1202 KK
+1202 K

>member
-1 MALVLDGGMGTMLQ
+1 MLQ
-15 RGFTEEQVLRMYVEA
+15 RGFTEEQVLRMYVDA

-44 ISQAATGLADK
+44 ISQAAAGLADK
-55 AAQMAFEGARTARKV
+55 AADMAFEGARTARRV
-70 ADAAPRKVLVA
+70 ADSSPRKVLVA

-96 ADDPGFREYSF
+96 ADDPSFREYSF
-107 DEMAAAFEEQ
+107 DEMAAAFGEQ
-117 VSALLRGGADIIL
+117 VSALLKGGADIIL

-190 FGINCALGAAAMAPL
+190 FGVNCALGAAAMAPL
-205 VREIASFSSHPV
+205 VRDIASFSSHPV

-239 AEVIGGLVRDGYVQI
+239 AEVVGELVRGGYVQI
-254 AGGCCGTT
+254 VGGCCGTT

-277 LGASSP
+277 LGAS
-283 CGLGASATGSA
+283 ATGSA
-294 CSAKARENATQAEL
+294 CSAKARENAPQAEL

-313 AARKNATQ
+313 AARE
-321 SGQSDSQ
+321 
-328 SAARKNATQA
+328 NATQA

-377 KKFARL
+377 RKFARL
-383 VAEDNWEE
+383 VAESGWDE

-400 EGGADVIDIN
+400 EGGADIIDIN
-410 MDDPMVDSKEKMRTF
+410 MDDPMVDSAEKMRTF

-446 WETVLEGLKNA
+446 WETILEGLKNA

-470 GRGEFLRKA
+470 GQDEFLRKA

-498 QAVSFDRKVA
+498 QAVTFDRKVA

-523 STDIIFDC
+523 ASDIIFDC

-562 GVKTSGGV
+562 GAKTSGGV

-579 NNVVREAMHSA
+579 NNVVREAMHSV

-618 ELRKRVEDVIF
+618 ELRRRVEDVIF
-629 DSDAEAT
+629 DSDCEST
-636 SRLVEYASNPYG
+636 SRLVEYASSPCG
-648 LGENPTG
+648 LGASSPCGLGANPTG
-655 PLCSAKA
+655 PLCVAEA
-662 RENATQSGQSDS
+662 RENAPQSGQSDS
-674 QSAAGE
+674 QSAAGG
-680 NAPFSVALGADAT
+680 NVVM
-693 GSTCSAKA
+693 
-701 RENATQAELSRRQSG
+701 
-716 ESGLDP
+716 DP

-739 ESAMGAYG
+739 ESAMEVYG
-747 VLKSAVE
+747 LLKSAVE
-754 VIEGPLMKG
+754 VIEGPLMRG

-769 LFAAGRMF
+769 LFAEGRMF

-791 VAVLQPYMGDASE
+791 VAVLQPFMGEASE

-839 VDLGVMVPCADILDK
+839 VDLGVMVPCTDILDK
-854 AVEVG
+854 AAEVG
-859 AVAVGV
+859 AVAVGL
-865 SGLITPSLSRMEEIC
+865 SGLITPSLNRMEEIC

-893 VGGAAASAVHT
+893 VGGAAASAIHT
-904 AVRLSPL
+904 AVKLAPL
-911 YPNVHYGADAS
+911 YSNVHYGADAS
-922 ATAVMAKKYLIDK
+922 ATAVMAKKYIIDA

-948 LIALRSSAVAKPV
+948 LLALRSSAVAKPV
-961 KPVVTDGFPTTS
+961 KPVVQDGFAATS
-973 FKDIPFCEMPA
+973 LKDIPFCEMPA
-984 ETFIEH
+984 EELIEH

-1005 HCEGAG
+1005 RCEGGALKG
-1011 LRREAQTFL
+1011 EAL
-1020 ETAGLKVRL
+1020 SYLSSAGLKVRL
-1029 ALRFFDAHRED
+1029 ALKFFDAHREG

-1045 PVFRLPMLRDGVC
+1045 PGFSLPMLRDGAC

-1081 TPSDDLVA
+1081 APSDDLVA

-1194 FLGHLVIL
+1194 FLGHLFG
-1202 KK
+1202 K

>member
-1 MALVLDGGMGTMLQ
+1 MLQ
-15 RGFTEEQVLRMYVEA
+15 RGFTEEQVLRMYVDA

-44 ISQAATGLADK
+44 ISQAAAGLADK
-55 AAQMAFEGARTARKV
+55 AADMAFEGARTARRV
-70 ADAAPRKVLVA
+70 ADSSPRKVLVA

-96 ADDPGFREYSF
+96 ADDPSFREYSF
-107 DEMAAAFEEQ
+107 DEMAAAFGEQ

-142 LIYALEKLG
+142 LIYAMDRLG

-178 YRSVSHAKTLAA
+178 YRSVSHAKSLAA
-190 FGINCALGAAAMAPL
+190 FGVNCALGAAAMAPL

-239 AEVIGGLVRDGYVQI
+239 AEVVGELVRGGYVQI
-254 AGGCCGTT
+254 VGGCCGTT

-277 LGASSP
+277 LGAS
-283 CGLGASATGSA
+283 ATGSA
-294 CSAKARENATQAEL
+294 CSAKARENAPQAEL

-313 AARKNATQ
+313 AARE
-321 SGQSDSQ
+321 
-328 SAARKNATQA
+328 NATQA

-377 KKFARL
+377 RKFARL
-383 VAEDNWEE
+383 VAESGWDE

-400 EGGADVIDIN
+400 EGGADIIDIN
-410 MDDPMVDSKEKMRTF
+410 MDDPMVDSAEKMRTF

-446 WETVLEGLKNA
+446 WETILEGLKNA

-470 GRGEFLRKA
+470 GQDEFLRKA

-498 QAVSFDRKVA
+498 QAVTFDRKVA

-523 STDIIFDC
+523 ASDIIFDC

-562 GVKTSGGV
+562 GAKTSGGV

-579 NNVVREAMHSA
+579 NNVVREAMHSV

-618 ELRKRVEDVIF
+618 ELRRRVEDVIF
-629 DSDAEAT
+629 DSDCEST
-636 SRLVEYASNPYG
+636 SRLVEYASSPCG
-648 LGENPTG
+648 LGASSPCGLGANPTG
-655 PLCSAKA
+655 PLCVAEA
-662 RENATQSGQSDS
+662 RENAPQSGQSDS
-674 QSAAGE
+674 QSAAGG
-680 NAPFSVALGADAT
+680 NVVM
-693 GSTCSAKA
+693 
-701 RENATQAELSRRQSG
+701 
-716 ESGLDP
+716 DP

-739 ESAMGAYG
+739 ESAMEVYG
-747 VLKSAVE
+747 LLKSAVE
-754 VIEGPLMKG
+754 VIEGPLMRG

-769 LFAAGRMF
+769 LFAEGRMF

-791 VAVLQPYMGDASE
+791 VAVLQPFMGEASE

-839 VDLGVMVPCADILDK
+839 VDLGVMVPCTDILDK
-854 AVEVG
+854 AAEVG

-865 SGLITPSLSRMEEIC
+865 SGLITPSLNRMEEIC

-893 VGGAAASAVHT
+893 VGGAAASAIHT
-904 AVRLSPL
+904 AVKLAPL
-911 YPNVHYGADAS
+911 YSNVHYGADAS
-922 ATAVMAKKYLIDK
+922 ATAVMAKKYIIDA

-948 LIALRSSAVAKPV
+948 LLALRSSAVAKPV
-961 KPVVTDGFPTTS
+961 KPVVQDGFAATS
-973 FKDIPFCEMPA
+973 LKDIPFCEMPA
-984 ETFIEH
+984 EELIEH

-1005 HCEGAG
+1005 RCEGGALKG
-1011 LRREAQTFL
+1011 EAL
-1020 ETAGLKVRL
+1020 SYLSSAGLKVRL
-1029 ALRFFDAHRED
+1029 ALKFFDAHREG

-1045 PVFRLPMLRDGVC
+1045 PGFSLPMLRDGAC

-1081 TPSDDLVA
+1081 APSDDLVA

-1194 FLGHLVIL
+1194 FLGHLFG
-1202 KK
+1202 K

>member
-1 MALVLDGGMGTMLQ
+1 MLQ
-15 RGFTEEQVLRMYVEA
+15 RGFTEEQVLRMYVDA

-44 ISQAATGLADK
+44 ISQAAAGLADK
-55 AAQMAFEGARTARKV
+55 AADMAFEGARTARRV
-70 ADAAPRKVLVA
+70 ADSSPRKVLVA

-96 ADDPGFREYSF
+96 ADDPSFREYSF
-107 DEMAAAFEEQ
+107 DEMAAAFGEQ
-117 VSALLRGGADIIL
+117 VSALLKGGADIIL

-190 FGINCALGAAAMAPL
+190 FGVNCALGAAAMAPL
-205 VREIASFSSHPV
+205 VRDIASFSSHPV

-239 AEVIGGLVRDGYVQI
+239 AEVVGELVRGGYVQI
-254 AGGCCGTT
+254 VGGCCGTT

-277 LGASSP
+277 LGAS
-283 CGLGASATGSA
+283 ATGSA
-294 CSAKARENATQAEL
+294 CSAKARENAPQAEL

-313 AARKNATQ
+313 AARE
-321 SGQSDSQ
+321 
-328 SAARKNATQA
+328 NATQA

-377 KKFARL
+377 RKFARL
-383 VAEDNWEE
+383 VAESGWDE

-400 EGGADVIDIN
+400 EGGADIIDIN
-410 MDDPMVDSKEKMRTF
+410 MDDPMVDSAEKMRTF

-446 WETVLEGLKNA
+446 WETILEGLKNA

-470 GRGEFLRKA
+470 GQDEFLRKA

-498 QAVSFDRKVA
+498 QAVTFDRKVA

-523 STDIIFDC
+523 ASDIIFDC

-562 GVKTSGGV
+562 GAKTSGGV

-579 NNVVREAMHSA
+579 NNVVREAMHSV

-618 ELRKRVEDVIF
+618 ELRRRVEDVIF
-629 DSDAEAT
+629 DSDCEST
-636 SRLVEYASNPYG
+636 SRLVEYASSPCG
-648 LGENPTG
+648 LGASSPCGLGANPTG
-655 PLCSAKA
+655 PLCVAEA
-662 RENATQSGQSDS
+662 RENAPQSGQSDS
-674 QSAAGE
+674 QSAAGG
-680 NAPFSVALGADAT
+680 NVVM
-693 GSTCSAKA
+693 
-701 RENATQAELSRRQSG
+701 
-716 ESGLDP
+716 DP

-739 ESAMGAYG
+739 ESAMEVYG
-747 VLKSAVE
+747 LLKSAVE
-754 VIEGPLMKG
+754 VIEGPLMRG

-769 LFAAGRMF
+769 LFAEGRMF

-791 VAVLQPYMGDASE
+791 VAVLQPFMGEASE

-839 VDLGVMVPCADILDK
+839 VDLGVMVPCTDILDK
-854 AVEVG
+854 AAEVG

-865 SGLITPSLSRMEEIC
+865 SGLITPSLNRMEEIC

-893 VGGAAASAVHT
+893 VGGAAASAIHT
-904 AVRLSPL
+904 AVKLAPL
-911 YPNVHYGADAS
+911 YSNVHYGADAS
-922 ATAVMAKKYLIDK
+922 ATAVMAKKYIIDA

-948 LIALRSSAVAKPV
+948 LLALRSSAVAKPV
-961 KPVVTDGFPTTS
+961 KPVVQDGFAATS
-973 FKDIPFCEMPA
+973 LKDIPFCEMPA
-984 ETFIEH
+984 EELIEH

-1005 HCEGAG
+1005 RCEGGALKG
-1011 LRREAQTFL
+1011 EAL
-1020 ETAGLKVRL
+1020 SYLSSAGLKVRL
-1029 ALRFFDAHRED
+1029 ALKFFDAHREG

-1045 PVFRLPMLRDGVC
+1045 PGFSLPMLRDGAC

-1081 TPSDDLVA
+1081 APSDDLVA

-1194 FLGHLVIL
+1194 FLGHLFG
-1202 KK
+1202 K

>member
-15 RGFTEEQVLRMYVEA
+15 RGFTEEQVLRMYVDA

-44 ISQAATGLADK
+44 ISQAAAGLADK
-55 AAQMAFEGARTARKV
+55 AADMAFEGARTARRV
-70 ADAAPRKVLVA
+70 ADSSPRKVLVA

-96 ADDPGFREYSF
+96 ADDPSFREYSF

-142 LIYALEKLG
+142 LIYAMDRLG

-178 YRSVSHAKTLAA
+178 YRSVSHAKSLAA
-190 FGINCALGAAAMAPL
+190 FGVNCALGAAAMAPL

-239 AEVIGGLVRDGYVQI
+239 AEVVGELVRGGYVQI
-254 AGGCCGTT
+254 VGGCCGTT
-262 PEHIRAIAQVVYSCG
+262 PEHIRAIANSCG
-277 LGASSP
+277 LGENP
-283 CGLGASATGSA
+283 TGPL
-294 CSAKARENATQAEL
+294 CSAKARENATQ
-308 SHQQS
+308 
-313 AARKNATQ
+313 
-321 SGQSDSQ
+321 SGQSDS
-328 SAARKNATQA
+328 
-338 ELSRRQSGD
+338 QSGD

-377 KKFARL
+377 RKFARL
-383 VAEDNWEE
+383 VAESGWDE

-400 EGGADVIDIN
+400 EGGADIIDIN
-410 MDDPMVDSKEKMRTF
+410 MDDPMVDSAEKMRTF

-446 WETVLEGLKNA
+446 WETILEGLKNA

-470 GRGEFLRKA
+470 GQDEFLRKA

-498 QAVSFDRKVA
+498 QAVTFDRKVA

-523 STDIIFDC
+523 ASDIIFDC

-562 GVKTSGGV
+562 GAKTSGGV

-579 NNVVREAMHSA
+579 NNVVREAMHSV

-618 ELRKRVEDVIF
+618 ELRRRVEDVIF
-629 DSDAEAT
+629 DSDDEAT
-636 SRLVEYASNPYG
+636 SRLVEYASCG
-648 LGENPTG
+648 LGA
-655 PLCSAKA
+655 S
-662 RENATQSGQSDS
+662 
-674 QSAAGE
+674 
-680 NAPFSVALGADAT
+680 AT
-693 GSTCSAKA
+693 GSACSAKA
-701 RENATQAELSRRQSG
+701 RENATQAELSHQQSAAG
-716 ESGLDP
+716 DDVLADP
-722 IERLT
+722 IAELT

-739 ESAMGAYG
+739 ESAMEVYG
-747 VLKSAVE
+747 LLKSAVE
-754 VIEGPLMKG
+754 VIEGPLMRG

-769 LFAAGRMF
+769 LFAEGRMF

-791 VAVLQPYMGDASE
+791 VAVLQPFMGEASE

-839 VDLGVMVPCADILDK
+839 VDLGVMVPCTDILDK
-854 AVEVG
+854 AAEVG

-865 SGLITPSLSRMEEIC
+865 SGLITPSLNRMEEIC

-893 VGGAAASAVHT
+893 VGGAAASAIHT
-904 AVRLSPL
+904 AVKLAPL
-911 YPNVHYGADAS
+911 YSNVHYGADAS
-922 ATAVMAKKYLIDK
+922 ATAVMAKKYIIDA

-948 LIALRSSAVAKPV
+948 LLALRSSAVAKPV
-961 KPVVTDGFPTTS
+961 KPVVQDGFAATS
-973 FKDIPFCEMPA
+973 LKDIPFCEMPA
-984 ETFIEH
+984 EELIEH

-1005 HCEGAG
+1005 RCEGG
-1011 LRREAQTFL
+1011 ELKGEAL
-1020 ETAGLKVRL
+1020 SYLSSAGLKVRL
-1029 ALRFFDAHRED
+1029 ALKFFDAHREG

-1045 PVFRLPMLRDGVC
+1045 PGFSLPMLRDGAC

-1067 SSQLGLFAA
+1067 CSQLGLFAA
-1076 TVVQP
+1076 TVVA
-1081 TPSDDLVA
+1081 PSDSDDIVA

-1098 AASEWIGAQLDTKHI
+1098 AASEWIGSQLNIKHI

-1125 SLKRDVLALLPSELG
+1125 SLKRDVLAQLPAELG

-1187 SESEKML
+1187 SESEKNL
-1194 FLGHLVIL
+1194 FLGHLFE
-1202 KK
+1202 K

>member
-15 RGFTEEQVLRMYVEA
+15 RGFTEEQVLRMYVDA

-44 ISQAATGLADK
+44 ISQAAAGLADK
-55 AAQMAFEGARTARKV
+55 AADMAFEGARTARRV
-70 ADAAPRKVLVA
+70 ADSSPRKVLVA

-96 ADDPGFREYSF
+96 ADDPAFRKYSF

-117 VSALLRGGADIIL
+117 VSALLKGGADIIL

-190 FGINCALGAAAMAPL
+190 FGVNCALGAAAMAPL
-205 VREIASFSSHPV
+205 VRDIASFSSHPV

-239 AEVIGGLVRDGYVQI
+239 AEVVGELVRGGYVQI
-254 AGGCCGTT
+254 VGGCCGTT

-277 LGASSP
+277 LGAS
-283 CGLGASATGSA
+283 ATGSA
-294 CSAKARENATQAEL
+294 CSAKARENAPQAEL

-313 AARKNATQ
+313 AARE
-321 SGQSDSQ
+321 
-328 SAARKNATQA
+328 NATQA

-377 KKFARL
+377 RKFARL
-383 VAEDNWEE
+383 VAESGWDE

-400 EGGADVIDIN
+400 EGGADIIDIN
-410 MDDPMVDSKEKMRTF
+410 MDDPMVDSAEKMRTF

-446 WETVLEGLKNA
+446 WETILEGLKNA

-470 GRGEFLRKA
+470 GQDEFLRKA

-498 QAVSFDRKVA
+498 QAVTFDRKVA

-523 STDIIFDC
+523 ASDIIFDC

-562 GVKTSGGV
+562 GAKTSGGV

-579 NNVVREAMHSA
+579 NNVVREAMHSV

-618 ELRKRVEDVIF
+618 ELRRRVEDVIF
-629 DSDAEAT
+629 DSDCEST
-636 SRLVEYASNPYG
+636 SRLVEYASSPCG
-648 LGENPTG
+648 LGASSPCGLGANPTG
-655 PLCSAKA
+655 PLCVAEA
-662 RENATQSGQSDS
+662 RENAPQSGQSDS
-674 QSAAGE
+674 QSAAGG
-680 NAPFSVALGADAT
+680 NVVM
-693 GSTCSAKA
+693 
-701 RENATQAELSRRQSG
+701 
-716 ESGLDP
+716 DP

-739 ESAMGAYG
+739 ESAMEVYG
-747 VLKSAVE
+747 LLKSAVE
-754 VIEGPLMKG
+754 VIEGPLMRG

-769 LFAAGRMF
+769 LFAEGRMF

-791 VAVLQPYMGDASE
+791 VAVLQPFMGEASE

-839 VDLGVMVPCADILDK
+839 VDLGVMVPCTDILDK
-854 AVEVG
+854 AAEVG
-859 AVAVGV
+859 AVAVGL
-865 SGLITPSLSRMEEIC
+865 SGLITPSLNRMEEIC

-893 VGGAAASAVHT
+893 VGGAAASAIHT
-904 AVRLSPL
+904 AVKLAPL
-911 YPNVHYGADAS
+911 YSNVHYGADAS

-973 FKDIPFCEMPA
+973 FKDIPFSEMPA

-1005 HCEGAG
+1005 RCEGGALKG
-1011 LRREAQTFL
+1011 EAL
-1020 ETAGLKVRL
+1020 SYLSSAGLKVRL
-1029 ALRFFDAHRED
+1029 ALKFFDAHREG

-1045 PVFRLPMLRDGVC
+1045 PGFSLPMLRDGAC

-1076 TVVQP
+1076 TVVA
-1081 TPSDDLVA
+1081 PSDSDDIVA

-1194 FLGHLVIL
+1194 FLGHLFG
-1202 KK
+1202 K

>member
-15 RGFTEEQVLRMYVEA
+15 RGFTEEQVLRMYVDA

-44 ISQAATGLADK
+44 ISQAAAGLADK
-55 AAQMAFEGARTARKV
+55 AADMAFEGARTARRV
-70 ADAAPRKVLVA
+70 ADSSPRKVLVA

-96 ADDPGFREYSF
+96 ADDPSFREYSF

-142 LIYALEKLG
+142 LIYAMDRLG

-178 YRSVSHAKTLAA
+178 YRSVSHAKSLAA
-190 FGINCALGAAAMAPL
+190 FGVNCALGAAAMAPL

-239 AEVIGGLVRDGYVQI
+239 AEVVGELVRGGYVQI
-254 AGGCCGTT
+254 VGGCCGTT

-283 CGLGASATGSA
+283 CGLGENPTGPL
-294 CSAKARENATQAEL
+294 CSAKARENATQ
-308 SHQQS
+308 
-313 AARKNATQ
+313 
-321 SGQSDSQ
+321 SGQSDS
-328 SAARKNATQA
+328 
-338 ELSRRQSGD
+338 LSGD

-377 KKFARL
+377 RKFARL
-383 VAEDNWEE
+383 VAESGWDE

-400 EGGADVIDIN
+400 EGGADIIDIN
-410 MDDPMVDSKEKMRTF
+410 MDDPMVDSAEKMRTF

-446 WETVLEGLKNA
+446 WETILEGLKNA

-470 GRGEFLRKA
+470 GQDEFLRKA

-498 QAVSFDRKVA
+498 QAVTFDRKVA

-523 STDIIFDC
+523 VSDIIFDC

-562 GVKTSGGV
+562 GAKTSGGV

-579 NNVVREAMHSA
+579 NNVVREAMHSV

-618 ELRKRVEDVIF
+618 ELRRRVEDVIF
-629 DSDAEAT
+629 DSDDEAT
-636 SRLVEYASNPYG
+636 SRLVEYASCG
-648 LGENPTG
+648 LGASSPCGLGASATG
-655 PLCSAKA
+655 SACSAKA
-662 RENATQSGQSDS
+662 RENA
-674 QSAAGE
+674 
-680 NAPFSVALGADAT
+680 P
-693 GSTCSAKA
+693 
-701 RENATQAELSRRQSG
+701 QAELSHRQSG

-739 ESAMGAYG
+739 ESAMEVYG
-747 VLKSAVE
+747 LLKSAVE
-754 VIEGPLMKG
+754 VIEGPLMRG

-769 LFAAGRMF
+769 LFAEGRMF

-791 VAVLQPYMGDASE
+791 VAVLQPFMGEASE

-839 VDLGVMVPCADILDK
+839 VDLGVMVPCTDILDK
-854 AVEVG
+854 AAEVG

-865 SGLITPSLSRMEEIC
+865 SGLITPSLNRMEEIC

-893 VGGAAASAVHT
+893 VGGAAASAIHT
-904 AVRLSPL
+904 AVKLAPL
-911 YPNVHYGADAS
+911 YSNVHYGADAS
-922 ATAVMAKKYLIDK
+922 ATAVMAKKYIIDA

-948 LIALRSSAVAKPV
+948 LLALRSSAVAKPV
-961 KPVVTDGFPTTS
+961 KPVVQDGFAATS
-973 FKDIPFCEMPA
+973 LKDIPFCEMPA
-984 ETFIEH
+984 EELIEH

-1005 HCEGAG
+1005 RCEGGALKG
-1011 LRREAQTFL
+1011 EAL
-1020 ETAGLKVRL
+1020 SYLSSAGLKVRL
-1029 ALRFFDAHRED
+1029 ALKFFDAHREG

-1045 PVFRLPMLRDGVC
+1045 PGFRLPMLRDGAC

-1067 SSQLGLFAA
+1067 CSQLGLFAA
-1076 TVVQP
+1076 TVVA
-1081 TPSDDLVA
+1081 PSDSDDIVA

-1098 AASEWIGAQLDTKHI
+1098 AASEWIGSQLNIKHI

-1125 SLKRDVLALLPSELG
+1125 SLKRDVLAQLPAELG

-1165 SYNDIRHVSDADLD
+1165 SYNDIRRVSAAGLD

-1187 SESEKML
+1187 SEEEKNL
-1194 FLGHLVIL
+1194 FLGHLFE
-1202 KK
+1202 K

>member
-15 RGFTEEQVLRMYVEA
+15 RGFTEEQVLRMYVDA

-44 ISQAATGLADK
+44 ISQAAAGLADK
-55 AAQMAFEGARTARKV
+55 AADMAFEGARTARRV
-70 ADAAPRKVLVA
+70 ADSSPRKVLVA

-96 ADDPGFREYSF
+96 ADDPSFREYSF

-142 LIYALEKLG
+142 LIYAMDRLG

-178 YRSVSHAKTLAA
+178 YRSVSHAKSLAA
-190 FGINCALGAAAMAPL
+190 FGVNCALGAAAMAPL

-239 AEVIGGLVRDGYVQI
+239 AEVVGELVRGGYVQI
-254 AGGCCGTT
+254 VGGCCGTT
-262 PEHIRAIAQVVYSCG
+262 PEHIRAIAQ
-277 LGASSP
+277 
-283 CGLGASATGSA
+283 
-294 CSAKARENATQAEL
+294 
-308 SHQQS
+308 S
-313 AARKNATQ
+313 AARE
-321 SGQSDSQ
+321 
-328 SAARKNATQA
+328 NATQA

-377 KKFARL
+377 RKFARL
-383 VAEDNWEE
+383 VAESGWDE

-400 EGGADVIDIN
+400 EGGADIIDIN
-410 MDDPMVDSKEKMRTF
+410 MDDPMVDSAEKMRTF

-446 WETVLEGLKNA
+446 WETILEGLKNA

-470 GRGEFLRKA
+470 GQDEFLRKA

-498 QAVSFDRKVA
+498 QAVTFDRKVA

-523 STDIIFDC
+523 ASDIIFDC

-562 GVKTSGGV
+562 GAKTSGGV

-579 NNVVREAMHSA
+579 NNVVREAMHSV

-618 ELRKRVEDVIF
+618 ELRSCVEDVIF
-629 DSDAEAT
+629 DSDCEST
-636 SRLVEYASNPYG
+636 SRLVEYASSPCG
-648 LGENPTG
+648 LGASSPCGLGANPTG
-655 PLCSAKA
+655 PLCVAEA
-662 RENATQSGQSDS
+662 RENAPQSGQSDS
-674 QSAAGE
+674 QSAARDD
-680 NAPFSVALGADAT
+680 VLAD
-693 GSTCSAKA
+693 
-701 RENATQAELSRRQSG
+701 
-716 ESGLDP
+716 P
-722 IERLT
+722 MERLA

-739 ESAMGAYG
+739 ESAMEVYG
-747 VLKSAVE
+747 LLKSAVE
-754 VIEGPLMKG
+754 VIEGPLMRG

-769 LFAAGRMF
+769 LFAEGRMF

-791 VAVLQPYMGDASE
+791 VAVLQPFMGEASE

-839 VDLGVMVPCADILDK
+839 VDLGVMVPCTDILDK
-854 AVEVG
+854 AAEVG

-865 SGLITPSLSRMEEIC
+865 SGLITPSLNRMEEIC

-893 VGGAAASAVHT
+893 VGGAAASAIHT
-904 AVRLSPL
+904 AVKLAPL
-911 YPNVHYGADAS
+911 YSNVHYGADAS
-922 ATAVMAKKYLIDK
+922 ATAVMAKKYIIDA

-948 LIALRSSAVAKPV
+948 LLALRSSAVAKPV
-961 KPVVTDGFPTTS
+961 KPVVQDGFAATS
-973 FKDIPFCEMPA
+973 LKDIPFCEMPA
-984 ETFIEH
+984 EELIEH

-1005 HCEGAG
+1005 RCEGGALKG
-1011 LRREAQTFL
+1011 EAL
-1020 ETAGLKVRL
+1020 SYLSSAGLKVRL
-1029 ALRFFDAHRED
+1029 ALKFFDAHREG

-1045 PVFRLPMLRDGVC
+1045 PGFSLPILRDGAC

-1067 SSQLGLFAA
+1067 CSQLGLFAA
-1076 TVVQP
+1076 TVVA
-1081 TPSDDLVA
+1081 PSDSDDIVA

-1098 AASEWIGAQLDTKHI
+1098 AASEWIGSQLNIKHI

-1125 SLKRDVLALLPSELG
+1125 SLKRDVLAQLPAELG

-1165 SYNDIRHVSDADLD
+1165 SYNDIRRVSAAGLD

-1187 SESEKML
+1187 SEEEKNL
-1194 FLGHLVIL
+1194 FLGHLFE
-1202 KK
+1202 K

>member
-15 RGFTEEQVLRMYVEA
+15 RGFTEEQVLRMYVDA

-44 ISQAATGLADK
+44 ISQAAAGLADK
-55 AAQMAFEGARTARKV
+55 AADMAFEGARTARRV
-70 ADAAPRKVLVA
+70 ADSSPRKVLVA

-96 ADDPGFREYSF
+96 ADDPSFREYSF
-107 DEMAAAFEEQ
+107 DEMAAAFGEQ

-142 LIYALEKLG
+142 LIYAMDRLG

-178 YRSVSHAKTLAA
+178 YRSVSHAKSLAA
-190 FGINCALGAAAMAPL
+190 FGVNCALGAAAMAPL

-239 AEVIGGLVRDGYVQI
+239 AEVVGELVRGGYVQI
-254 AGGCCGTT
+254 VGGCCGTT

-277 LGASSP
+277 LGAS
-283 CGLGASATGSA
+283 ATGSA
-294 CSAKARENATQAEL
+294 CSAKARENAPQAEL

-313 AARKNATQ
+313 AARE
-321 SGQSDSQ
+321 
-328 SAARKNATQA
+328 NATQA

-377 KKFARL
+377 RKFARL
-383 VAEDNWEE
+383 VAESGWDE

-400 EGGADVIDIN
+400 EGGADIIDIN
-410 MDDPMVDSKEKMRTF
+410 MDDPMVDSAEKMRTF

-446 WETVLEGLKNA
+446 WETILEGLKNA

-470 GRGEFLRKA
+470 GQDEFLRKA

-498 QAVSFDRKVA
+498 QAVTFDRKVA

-523 STDIIFDC
+523 ASDIIFDC

-562 GVKTSGGV
+562 GAKTSGGV

-579 NNVVREAMHSA
+579 NNVVREAMHSV

-618 ELRKRVEDVIF
+618 ELRRRVEDVIF
-629 DSDAEAT
+629 DSDCEST
-636 SRLVEYASNPYG
+636 SRLVEYASSPCG
-648 LGENPTG
+648 LGASSPCGLGANPTG
-655 PLCSAKA
+655 PLCVAEA
-662 RENATQSGQSDS
+662 RENAPQSGQSDS
-674 QSAAGE
+674 QSAAGG
-680 NAPFSVALGADAT
+680 NVVM
-693 GSTCSAKA
+693 
-701 RENATQAELSRRQSG
+701 
-716 ESGLDP
+716 DP

-739 ESAMGAYG
+739 ESAMEVYG
-747 VLKSAVE
+747 LLKSAVE
-754 VIEGPLMKG
+754 VIEGPLMRG

-769 LFAAGRMF
+769 LFAEGRMF

-791 VAVLQPYMGDASE
+791 VAVLQPFMGEASE

-839 VDLGVMVPCADILDK
+839 VDLGVMVPCTDILDK
-854 AVEVG
+854 AAEVG

-865 SGLITPSLSRMEEIC
+865 SGLITPSLNRMEEIC

-893 VGGAAASAVHT
+893 VGGAAASAIHT
-904 AVRLSPL
+904 AVKLAPL
-911 YPNVHYGADAS
+911 YSNVHYGADAS
-922 ATAVMAKKYLIDK
+922 ATAVMAKKYIIDA

-948 LIALRSSAVAKPV
+948 LLALRSSAVAKPV
-961 KPVVTDGFPTTS
+961 KPVVQDGFAATS
-973 FKDIPFCEMPA
+973 LKDIPFCEMPA
-984 ETFIEH
+984 EELIEH

-1005 HCEGAG
+1005 RCEGGALKG
-1011 LRREAQTFL
+1011 EAL
-1020 ETAGLKVRL
+1020 SYLSSAGLKVRL
-1029 ALRFFDAHRED
+1029 ALKFFDAHREG

-1045 PVFRLPMLRDGVC
+1045 PGFSLPMLRDGAC

-1076 TVVQP
+1076 TVVA
-1081 TPSDDLVA
+1081 PSDSDDIVA

-1098 AASEWIGAQLDTKHI
+1098 AASEWIGSQLNIKHI

-1125 SLKRDVLALLPSELG
+1125 SLKRDVLAQLPAELG

-1165 SYNDIRHVSDADLD
+1165 SYNDIRRVSAAGLD

-1187 SESEKML
+1187 SEEEKNL
-1194 FLGHLVIL
+1194 FLGHLFE
-1202 KK
+1202 K

>member
-1 MALVLDGGMGTMLQ
+1 MLQ
-15 RGFTEEQVLRMYVEA
+15 RGFTEEQVLRMYVDA

-44 ISQAATGLADK
+44 ISQAAAGLADK
-55 AAQMAFEGARTARKV
+55 AADMAFEGARTARRV
-70 ADAAPRKVLVA
+70 ADSSPRKVLVA

-96 ADDPGFREYSF
+96 ADDPSFREYSF
-107 DEMAAAFEEQ
+107 DEMAAAFGEQ

-142 LIYALEKLG
+142 LIYAMDRLG

-178 YRSVSHAKTLAA
+178 YRSVSHAKSLAA
-190 FGINCALGAAAMAPL
+190 FGVNCALGAAAMAPL

-239 AEVIGGLVRDGYVQI
+239 AEVVGELVRGGYVQI
-254 AGGCCGTT
+254 VGGCCGTT

-277 LGASSP
+277 LGAS
-283 CGLGASATGSA
+283 ATGSA
-294 CSAKARENATQAEL
+294 CSAKARENAPQAEL

-313 AARKNATQ
+313 AARE
-321 SGQSDSQ
+321 
-328 SAARKNATQA
+328 NATQA

-358 ISRARNFMNVGE
+358 ISRVRNFMNVGE

-377 KKFARL
+377 RKFARL
-383 VAEDNWEE
+383 VAESGWDE

-400 EGGADVIDIN
+400 EGGADIIDIN
-410 MDDPMVDSKEKMRTF
+410 MDDPMVDSAEKMRTF

-446 WETVLEGLKNA
+446 WETILEGLKNA

-470 GRGEFLRKA
+470 GQDEFLRKA

-498 QAVSFDRKVA
+498 QAVTFDRKVA

-523 STDIIFDC
+523 ASDIIFDC

-562 GVKTSGGV
+562 GAKTSGGV

-579 NNVVREAMHSA
+579 NNVVREAMHSV

-618 ELRKRVEDVIF
+618 ELRRRVEDVIF
-629 DSDAEAT
+629 DSDCEST
-636 SRLVEYASNPYG
+636 SRLVEYASSPCG
-648 LGENPTG
+648 LGASSPCGLGANPTG
-655 PLCSAKA
+655 PLCVAEA
-662 RENATQSGQSDS
+662 RENAPQSGQSDS
-674 QSAAGE
+674 QSAAGG
-680 NAPFSVALGADAT
+680 NVVM
-693 GSTCSAKA
+693 
-701 RENATQAELSRRQSG
+701 
-716 ESGLDP
+716 DP

-739 ESAMGAYG
+739 ESAMEVYG
-747 VLKSAVE
+747 LLKSAVE
-754 VIEGPLMKG
+754 VIEGPLMRG

-769 LFAAGRMF
+769 LFAEGRMF

-791 VAVLQPYMGDASE
+791 VAVLQPFMGEASE

-839 VDLGVMVPCADILDK
+839 VDLGVMVPCTDILDK
-854 AVEVG
+854 AAEVG

-865 SGLITPSLSRMEEIC
+865 SGLITPSLNRMEEIC

-893 VGGAAASAVHT
+893 VGGAAASAIHT
-904 AVRLSPL
+904 AVKLAPL
-911 YPNVHYGADAS
+911 YSNVHYGADAS
-922 ATAVMAKKYLIDK
+922 ATAVMAKKYIIDA

-948 LIALRSSAVAKPV
+948 LLALRSSAVAKPV
-961 KPVVTDGFPTTS
+961 KPVVQDGFAATS
-973 FKDIPFCEMPA
+973 LKDIPFCEMPA
-984 ETFIEH
+984 EELIEH

-1005 HCEGAG
+1005 RCEGGALKG
-1011 LRREAQTFL
+1011 EAL
-1020 ETAGLKVRL
+1020 SYLSSAGLKVRL
-1029 ALRFFDAHRED
+1029 ALKFFDAHREG

-1045 PVFRLPMLRDGVC
+1045 PGFSLPMLRDGAC

-1081 TPSDDLVA
+1081 APSDDLVA

-1165 SYNDIRHVSDADLD
+1165 SYNDIRRVSAAGLD

-1187 SESEKML
+1187 SEEEKNL
-1194 FLGHLVIL
+1194 FLGHLFE
-1202 KK
+1202 K

>member
-15 RGFTEEQVLRMYVEA
+15 RGFTEEQVLRMYVDA

-44 ISQAATGLADK
+44 ISQAAAGLADK
-55 AAQMAFEGARTARKV
+55 AADMAFEGARTARRV
-70 ADAAPRKVLVA
+70 ADSSPRKVLVA

-96 ADDPGFREYSF
+96 ADDPAFRKYSF

-117 VSALLRGGADIIL
+117 VSALLKGGADIIL

-190 FGINCALGAAAMAPL
+190 FGVNCALGAAAMAPL
-205 VREIASFSSHPV
+205 VRDIASFSSHPV

-239 AEVIGGLVRDGYVQI
+239 AEVVGELVRGGYVQI
-254 AGGCCGTT
+254 VGGCCGTT

-277 LGASSP
+277 LGAS
-283 CGLGASATGSA
+283 ATGSA
-294 CSAKARENATQAEL
+294 CSAKARENAPQAEL

-313 AARKNATQ
+313 AARE
-321 SGQSDSQ
+321 
-328 SAARKNATQA
+328 NATQA

-358 ISRARNFMNVGE
+358 ISRVRNFMNVGE

-377 KKFARL
+377 RKFARL
-383 VAEDNWEE
+383 VAENGWDE

-400 EGGADVIDIN
+400 EGGADIIDIN
-410 MDDPMVDSKEKMRTF
+410 MDDPMVDSAEKMRTF

-446 WETVLEGLKNA
+446 WETILEGLKNA

-470 GRGEFLRKA
+470 GQDEFLRKA

-498 QAVSFDRKVA
+498 QAVTFDRKVA

-523 STDIIFDC
+523 ASDIIFDC

-562 GVKTSGGV
+562 GAKTSGGV

-579 NNVVREAMHSA
+579 NNVVREAMHSV

-618 ELRKRVEDVIF
+618 ELRRRVEDVIF
-629 DSDAEAT
+629 DSDCEST
-636 SRLVEYASNPYG
+636 SRLVEYASSPCG
-648 LGENPTG
+648 LGASSPCGLGANPTG
-655 PLCSAKA
+655 PLCVAEA
-662 RENATQSGQSDS
+662 RENAPQSGQSDS
-674 QSAAGE
+674 QSAAGG
-680 NAPFSVALGADAT
+680 NVVM
-693 GSTCSAKA
+693 
-701 RENATQAELSRRQSG
+701 
-716 ESGLDP
+716 DP

-739 ESAMGAYG
+739 ESAMEVYG
-747 VLKSAVE
+747 LLKSAVE
-754 VIEGPLMKG
+754 VIEGPLMRG

-769 LFAAGRMF
+769 LFAEGRMF

-791 VAVLQPYMGDASE
+791 VAVLQPFMGEASE

-839 VDLGVMVPCADILDK
+839 VDLGVMVPCTDILDK
-854 AVEVG
+854 AAEVG
-859 AVAVGV
+859 AVAVGL
-865 SGLITPSLSRMEEIC
+865 SGLITPSLNRMEEIC

-893 VGGAAASAVHT
+893 VGGAAASAIHT
-904 AVRLSPL
+904 AVKLAPL
-911 YPNVHYGADAS
+911 YSNVHYGADAS
-922 ATAVMAKKYLIDK
+922 ATAVMAKKYIIDA

-948 LIALRSSAVAKPV
+948 LLALRSSAVAKPV
-961 KPVVTDGFPTTS
+961 KPVVQDGFAATS
-973 FKDIPFCEMPA
+973 LKDIPFCEMPA
-984 ETFIEH
+984 EELIEH

-1005 HCEGAG
+1005 RCEGGALKG
-1011 LRREAQTFL
+1011 EAL
-1020 ETAGLKVRL
+1020 SYLSSAGLKVRL
-1029 ALRFFDAHRED
+1029 ALKFFDAHREG

-1045 PVFRLPMLRDGVC
+1045 PGFSLPMLRDGAC

-1076 TVVQP
+1076 TVVA
-1081 TPSDDLVA
+1081 PSDSDDIVA

-1194 FLGHLVIL
+1194 FLGHLFG
-1202 KK
+1202 K

>member
-223 GVPDEFGNYND
+223 GVPNEFGNYND

-283 CGLGASATGSA
+283 CSLGASATGSA
-294 CSAKARENATQAEL
+294 CSAKARENAP
-308 SHQQS
+308 
-313 AARKNATQ
+313 
-321 SGQSDSQ
+321 
-328 SAARKNATQA
+328 QA

-470 GRGEFLRKA
+470 GRDEFLRKA

-498 QAVSFDRKVA
+498 QAVTFDRKVA

-523 STDIIFDC
+523 SSDIIFDC

-579 NNVVREAMHSA
+579 NNVVREAMHSV

-605 NPQMIQIYDEIEP
+605 NPQMLQIYDEINP
-618 ELRKRVEDVIF
+618 ELRSCVEDVIF

-636 SRLVEYASNPYG
+636 SRLVEYASNPCG

-680 NAPFSVALGADAT
+680 NA
-693 GSTCSAKA
+693 
-701 RENATQAELSRRQSG
+701 TQAELSHQQSAAG
-716 ESGLDP
+716 DDVLADP
-722 IERLT
+722 IAELT
-727 GAVVKGVSAGIE
+727 AAVVKGVSAGIE

-769 LFAAGRMF
+769 LFAAGKMF

-791 VAVLQPYMGDASE
+791 VAALQPYMGDSSE
-804 GSGRPVFV
+804 GTGRPVFV

-822 IGKNITAI
+822 IGKNITSI
-830 VLQCSGFEV
+830 VLNCSGFEV

-854 AVEVG
+854 ASELG
-859 AVAVGV
+859 AAAVGV
-865 SGLITPSLSRMEEIC
+865 SGLITPSLNRMEEIC

-922 ATAVMAKKYLIDK
+922 ATAVMAKKYLTDK

-973 FKDIPFCEMPA
+973 FKDIPFSEMPA

-1011 LRREAQTFL
+1011 LRREAQTYL

-1045 PVFRLPMLRDGVC
+1045 PVFRLPMLRDGAC

-1081 TPSDDLVA
+1081 APSDDLVA

-1187 SESEKML
+1187 SESEKKL
-1194 FLGHLVIL
+1194 FLGHLFG
-1202 KK
+1202 K

>member
-15 RGFTEEQVLRMYVEA
+15 RGFTEEQVLRMYVDA

-44 ISQAATGLADK
+44 ISQAAAGLADK
-55 AAQMAFEGARTARKV
+55 AADMAFEGARTARRV
-70 ADAAPRKVLVA
+70 ADSSPRKVLVA

-96 ADDPGFREYSF
+96 ADDPSFREYSF
-107 DEMAAAFEEQ
+107 DEMAAAFGEQ
-117 VSALLRGGADIIL
+117 VSALLRGGVDIIL

-142 LIYALEKLG
+142 LIYAMDRLG

-178 YRSVSHAKTLAA
+178 YRSVSHAKSLAA
-190 FGINCALGAAAMAPL
+190 FGVNCALGAAAMAPL

-239 AEVIGGLVRDGYVQI
+239 AEVVGELVRGGYVQI
-254 AGGCCGTT
+254 VGGCCGTT

-277 LGASSP
+277 LGAS
-283 CGLGASATGSA
+283 ATGSA
-294 CSAKARENATQAEL
+294 CSAKARENAPQAEL

-313 AARKNATQ
+313 AARENATQ
-321 SGQSDSQ
+321 SG
-328 SAARKNATQA
+328 
-338 ELSRRQSGD
+338 QSGD

-377 KKFARL
+377 RKFARL
-383 VAEDNWEE
+383 VAESGWDE

-400 EGGADVIDIN
+400 EGGADIIDIN
-410 MDDPMVDSKEKMRTF
+410 MDDPMVDSAEKMRTF

-446 WETVLEGLKNA
+446 WETILEGLKNA

-470 GRGEFLRKA
+470 GQDEFLRKA

-498 QAVSFDRKVA
+498 QAVTFDRKVA

-523 STDIIFDC
+523 ASDIIFDC

-562 GVKTSGGV
+562 GAKTSGGV

-579 NNVVREAMHSA
+579 NNVVREAMHSV

-618 ELRKRVEDVIF
+618 ELRRRVEDVIF
-629 DSDAEAT
+629 DSDCEST
-636 SRLVEYASNPYG
+636 SRLVEYASSPCG
-648 LGENPTG
+648 LGASSPCGLGANPTG
-655 PLCSAKA
+655 PLCVAEA
-662 RENATQSGQSDS
+662 RENAPQSGQSDS
-674 QSAAGE
+674 QSAAGDDVL
-680 NAPFSVALGADAT
+680 A
-693 GSTCSAKA
+693 
-701 RENATQAELSRRQSG
+701 
-716 ESGLDP
+716 DP
-722 IERLT
+722 IAELT

-739 ESAMGAYG
+739 ESAMEVYG
-747 VLKSAVE
+747 LLKSAVE
-754 VIEGPLMKG
+754 VIEGPLMRG

-769 LFAAGRMF
+769 LFAEGRMF

-791 VAVLQPYMGDASE
+791 VAVLQPFMGEASE

-839 VDLGVMVPCADILDK
+839 VDLGVMVPCTDILDK
-854 AVEVG
+854 AAEVG

-865 SGLITPSLSRMEEIC
+865 SGLITPSLNRMEEIC

-893 VGGAAASAVHT
+893 VGGAAASAIHT
-904 AVRLSPL
+904 AVKLAPL
-911 YPNVHYGADAS
+911 YSNVHYGADAS
-922 ATAVMAKKYLIDK
+922 ATAVMAKKYIIDA

-973 FKDIPFCEMPA
+973 FKDIPFSEMPA

-1011 LRREAQTFL
+1011 LRREAQTYL

-1045 PVFRLPMLRDGVC
+1045 PVFRLPMLRDGAC

-1081 TPSDDLVA
+1081 APSDNLVA

-1125 SLKRDVLALLPSELG
+1125 SLKRDVLAQLPAELG

-1187 SESEKML
+1187 SESEKNL
-1194 FLGHLVIL
+1194 FLGHLFE
-1202 KK
+1202 K

>member
-1 MALVLDGGMGTMLQ
+1 MLQ
-15 RGFTEEQVLRMYVEA
+15 RGFTEEQVLRMYVDA

-44 ISQAATGLADK
+44 ISQAAAGLADK
-55 AAQMAFEGARTARKV
+55 AADMAFEGARTARRV
-70 ADAAPRKVLVA
+70 ADSSPRKVLVA

-96 ADDPGFREYSF
+96 ADDPAFRKYSF

-142 LIYALEKLG
+142 LIYAMDRLG

-178 YRSVSHAKTLAA
+178 YRSVSHAKSLAA
-190 FGINCALGAAAMAPL
+190 FGVNCALGAAAMAPL

-239 AEVIGGLVRDGYVQI
+239 AEVVGELVRGGYVQI
-254 AGGCCGTT
+254 VGGCCGTT

-277 LGASSP
+277 LGAS
-283 CGLGASATGSA
+283 ATGSA
-294 CSAKARENATQAEL
+294 CSAKARENAPQAEL

-313 AARKNATQ
+313 AARE
-321 SGQSDSQ
+321 
-328 SAARKNATQA
+328 NATQA

-377 KKFARL
+377 RKFARL
-383 VAEDNWEE
+383 VAESGWDE

-400 EGGADVIDIN
+400 EGGADIIDIN
-410 MDDPMVDSKEKMRTF
+410 MDDPMVDSAEKMRTF

-446 WETVLEGLKNA
+446 WETILEGLKNA

-470 GRGEFLRKA
+470 GQDEFLRKA

-498 QAVSFDRKVA
+498 QAVTFDRKVA

-523 STDIIFDC
+523 ASDIIFDC

-562 GVKTSGGV
+562 GAKTSGGV

-579 NNVVREAMHSA
+579 NNVVREAMHSV

-618 ELRKRVEDVIF
+618 ELRRRVEDVIF
-629 DSDAEAT
+629 DSDCEST
-636 SRLVEYASNPYG
+636 SRLVEYASSPCG
-648 LGENPTG
+648 LGASSPCGLGANPTG
-655 PLCSAKA
+655 PLCVAEA
-662 RENATQSGQSDS
+662 RENAPQSGQSDS
-674 QSAAGE
+674 QSAAGG
-680 NAPFSVALGADAT
+680 NVVM
-693 GSTCSAKA
+693 
-701 RENATQAELSRRQSG
+701 
-716 ESGLDP
+716 DP

-739 ESAMGAYG
+739 ESAMEVYG
-747 VLKSAVE
+747 LLKSAVE
-754 VIEGPLMKG
+754 VIEGPLMRG

-769 LFAAGRMF
+769 LFAEGRMF

-791 VAVLQPYMGDASE
+791 VAVLQPFMGEASE

-839 VDLGVMVPCADILDK
+839 VDLGVMVPCTDILDK
-854 AVEVG
+854 AAEVG

-865 SGLITPSLSRMEEIC
+865 SGLITPSLNRMEEIC

-893 VGGAAASAVHT
+893 VGGAAASAIHT
-904 AVRLSPL
+904 AVKLAPL
-911 YPNVHYGADAS
+911 YSNVHYGADAS
-922 ATAVMAKKYLIDK
+922 ATAVMAKKYIIDA

-948 LIALRSSAVAKPV
+948 LLALRSSAVAKPV
-961 KPVVTDGFPTTS
+961 KPVVQDGFAATS
-973 FKDIPFCEMPA
+973 LKDIPFCEMPA
-984 ETFIEH
+984 EELIEH

-1005 HCEGAG
+1005 RCEGGALKG
-1011 LRREAQTFL
+1011 EAL
-1020 ETAGLKVRL
+1020 SYLSSAGLKVRL
-1029 ALRFFDAHRED
+1029 ALKFFDAHREG

-1045 PVFRLPMLRDGVC
+1045 PGFSLPMLRDGAC

-1081 TPSDDLVA
+1081 APSDDLVA

-1194 FLGHLVIL
+1194 FLGHLFG
-1202 KK
+1202 K

>member
-44 ISQAATGLADK
+44 ISQAAAGLADK
-55 AAQMAFEGARTARKV
+55 AAEMAFEGARTARRV

-96 ADDPGFREYSF
+96 ADDPAFREYTF

-117 VSALLRGGADIIL
+117 VSALLKGGADIIL

-142 LIYALEKLG
+142 LICALEKLG

-223 GVPDEFGNYND
+223 GIPDEFGNYND

-239 AEVIGGLVRDGYVQI
+239 AEVVGGLVRDGYVQI

-262 PEHIRAIAQVVYSCG
+262 PEHIRAIAQRVNSCG
-277 LGASSP
+277 LGEN
-283 CGLGASATGSA
+283 LTGPLCVA
-294 CSAKARENATQAEL
+294 EARENDTL
-308 SHQQS
+308 F
-313 AARKNATQ
+313 
-321 SGQSDSQ
+321 
-328 SAARKNATQA
+328 
-338 ELSRRQSGD
+338 
-347 SLYVS
+347 VS

-358 ISRARNFMNVGE
+358 ISPARNFMNVGE

-377 KKFARL
+377 RKFARL
-383 VAEDNWEE
+383 VAENNWDE

-400 EGGADVIDIN
+400 EGGADIIDIN
-410 MDDPMVDSKEKMRTF
+410 MDDPMVDSTAKMRTF
-425 LRHIAGE
+425 LRHISGE
-432 PAIAKAALM
+432 PAIAKAAVM

-446 WETVLEGLKNA
+446 WETILEGLKNA

-470 GRGEFLRKA
+470 GQDEFLRKA

-498 QAVSFDRKVA
+498 QAVTFDRKVA
-508 ICKRSYDLLTAAGVP
+508 ICKRSYELLTAAGVP
-523 STDIIFDC
+523 AGDIIFDC

-562 GVKTSGGV
+562 GAKTSGGV

-579 NNVVREAMHSA
+579 NNAVREAMHSA

-605 NPQMIQIYDEIEP
+605 NPQMIQIYDEIDP

-629 DSDAEAT
+629 DSDSEAT
-636 SRLVEYASNPYG
+636 SRLVEFASCG
-648 LGENPTG
+648 LVENLTDPR
-655 PLCSAKA
+655 CVVEA
-662 RENATQSGQSDS
+662 RRDA
-674 QSAAGE
+674 
-680 NAPFSVALGADAT
+680 VA
-693 GSTCSAKA
+693 
-701 RENATQAELSRRQSG
+701 
-716 ESGLDP
+716 DP
-722 IERLT
+722 MERLT
-727 GAVVKGVSAGIE
+727 AAVVKGVSAGIE
-739 ESAMGAYG
+739 ESAMEAYG

-791 VAVLQPYMGDASE
+791 VAVLQPYMGEASQ

-830 VLQCSGFEV
+830 VLQCSGFDV

-854 AVEVG
+854 AGEVG

-904 AVRLSPL
+904 AVRLAPL
-911 YPNVHYGADAS
+911 YSNVHYGADAS
-922 ATAVMAKKYLIDK
+922 ATAVMAKKYIIDA

-948 LIALRSSAVAKPV
+948 LVALRSSAVAKPAE
-961 KPVVTDGFPTTS
+961 PVVQDGFAATS

-984 ETFIEH
+984 GEFMGH
-990 FDWRMFFAVCGVKCE
+990 FDWRLFFAVCGVKCE

-1011 LRREAQTFL
+1011 LKEEAL
-1020 ETAGLKVRL
+1020 AYLDSAGLKVRL
-1029 ALRFFDAHRED
+1029 ALRFFDAHREG

-1045 PVFRLPMLRDGVC
+1045 PDFRLPMLRDGAC
-1058 LADYFPASG
+1058 LADYFPASE

-1076 TVVQP
+1076 TVVA
-1081 TPSDDLVA
+1081 PSDSDDIVA
-1089 HAVRVTLAE
+1089 HAVRVTLAD
-1098 AASEWIGAQLDTKHI
+1098 AASEWIGSQLNVKHI

-1125 SLKRDVLALLPSELG
+1125 SLKRDVLAQLPPELG
-1140 ITLTESCA
+1140 ISLTESCA

-1158 VIAHPLA
+1158 AIAHPLA
-1165 SYNDIRHVSDADLD
+1165 SYNDIRRVSDSDLD

-1187 SESEKML
+1187 SEDEKNL
-1194 FLGHLVIL
+1194 FLGHLFG
-1202 KK
+1202 K

>member
-1 MALVLDGGMGTMLQ
+1 MLQ
-15 RGFTEEQVLRMYVEA
+15 RGFTEEQVLRMYVDA

-44 ISQAATGLADK
+44 ISQAAAGLADK
-55 AAQMAFEGARTARKV
+55 AADMAFEGARTARRV
-70 ADAAPRKVLVA
+70 ADSSPRKVLVA

-96 ADDPGFREYSF
+96 ADDPAFRKYSF

-117 VSALLRGGADIIL
+117 VSALLKGGADIIL

-142 LIYALEKLG
+142 LIYAMDRLG

-178 YRSVSHAKTLAA
+178 YRSVSHAKSLAA
-190 FGINCALGAAAMAPL
+190 FGVNCALGAAAMAPL

-239 AEVIGGLVRDGYVQI
+239 AEVVGELVRGGYVQI
-254 AGGCCGTT
+254 VGGCCGTT

-277 LGASSP
+277 LGAS
-283 CGLGASATGSA
+283 ATGSA
-294 CSAKARENATQAEL
+294 CSAKARENAPQAEL

-313 AARKNATQ
+313 AARE
-321 SGQSDSQ
+321 
-328 SAARKNATQA
+328 NATQA

-377 KKFARL
+377 RKFARL
-383 VAEDNWEE
+383 VAESGWDE

-400 EGGADVIDIN
+400 EGGADIIDIN
-410 MDDPMVDSKEKMRTF
+410 MDDPMVDSAEKMRTF

-446 WETVLEGLKNA
+446 WETILEGLKNA

-470 GRGEFLRKA
+470 GQDEFLRKA

-498 QAVSFDRKVA
+498 QAVTFDRKVA

-523 STDIIFDC
+523 ASDIIFDC

-562 GVKTSGGV
+562 GAKTSGGV

-579 NNVVREAMHSA
+579 NNVVREAMHSV

-618 ELRKRVEDVIF
+618 ELRRRVEDVIF
-629 DSDAEAT
+629 DSDCEST
-636 SRLVEYASNPYG
+636 SRLVEYASSPCG
-648 LGENPTG
+648 LGASSPCGLGANPTG
-655 PLCSAKA
+655 PLCVAEA
-662 RENATQSGQSDS
+662 RENAPQSGQSDS
-674 QSAAGE
+674 QSAAGG
-680 NAPFSVALGADAT
+680 NVVM
-693 GSTCSAKA
+693 
-701 RENATQAELSRRQSG
+701 
-716 ESGLDP
+716 DP

-739 ESAMGAYG
+739 ESAMEVYG
-747 VLKSAVE
+747 LLKSAVE
-754 VIEGPLMKG
+754 VIEGPLMRG

-769 LFAAGRMF
+769 LFAEGRMF

-791 VAVLQPYMGDASE
+791 VAVLQPFMGEASE

-839 VDLGVMVPCADILDK
+839 VDLGVMVPCTDILDK
-854 AVEVG
+854 AAEVG
-859 AVAVGV
+859 AVAVGL
-865 SGLITPSLSRMEEIC
+865 SGLITPSLNRMEEIC

-893 VGGAAASAVHT
+893 VGGAAASAIHT
-904 AVRLSPL
+904 AVKLAPL
-911 YPNVHYGADAS
+911 YSNVHYGADAS
-922 ATAVMAKKYLIDK
+922 ATAVMAKKYIIDA

-948 LIALRSSAVAKPV
+948 LLALRSSAVAKPV
-961 KPVVTDGFPTTS
+961 KPVVQDGFAATS
-973 FKDIPFCEMPA
+973 LKDIPFCEMPA
-984 ETFIEH
+984 EELIEH

-1005 HCEGAG
+1005 RCEGGALKG
-1011 LRREAQTFL
+1011 EAL
-1020 ETAGLKVRL
+1020 SYLSSAGLKVRL
-1029 ALRFFDAHRED
+1029 ALKFFDAHREG

-1045 PVFRLPMLRDGVC
+1045 PGFSLPMLRDGAC

-1076 TVVQP
+1076 TVVA
-1081 TPSDDLVA
+1081 PSDSDDIVA

-1194 FLGHLVIL
+1194 FLGHLFG
-1202 KK
+1202 K

>member
-15 RGFTEEQVLRMYVEA
+15 RGFTEEQVLRMYVDA

-44 ISQAATGLADK
+44 ISQAAAGLADK
-55 AAQMAFEGARTARKV
+55 AADMAFEGARTARRV
-70 ADAAPRKVLVA
+70 ADSSPRKVLVA

-96 ADDPGFREYSF
+96 ADDPAFRKYSF

-117 VSALLRGGADIIL
+117 VSALLKGGADIIL

-190 FGINCALGAAAMAPL
+190 FGVNCALGAAAMAPL
-205 VREIASFSSHPV
+205 VRDIASFSSHPV

-239 AEVIGGLVRDGYVQI
+239 AEVVGELVRGGYVQI
-254 AGGCCGTT
+254 VGGCCGTT

-277 LGASSP
+277 LGAS
-283 CGLGASATGSA
+283 ATGSA
-294 CSAKARENATQAEL
+294 CSAKARENAPQAEL

-313 AARKNATQ
+313 AARE
-321 SGQSDSQ
+321 
-328 SAARKNATQA
+328 NATQA

-358 ISRARNFMNVGE
+358 ISRVRNFMNVGE

-377 KKFARL
+377 RKFARL
-383 VAEDNWEE
+383 VAENGWDE

-400 EGGADVIDIN
+400 EGGADIIDIN
-410 MDDPMVDSKEKMRTF
+410 MDDPMVDSAEKMRTF

-446 WETVLEGLKNA
+446 WETILEGLKNA

-470 GRGEFLRKA
+470 GQDEFLRKA

-498 QAVSFDRKVA
+498 QAVTFDRKVA
-508 ICKRSYDLLTAAGVP
+508 ICKRSYGLLTAAGVP
-523 STDIIFDC
+523 ASDIIFDC

-562 GVKTSGGV
+562 GAKTSGGV

-579 NNVVREAMHSA
+579 NNVVREAMHSV

-618 ELRKRVEDVIF
+618 ELRRRVEDVIF
-629 DSDAEAT
+629 DSDCEST
-636 SRLVEYASNPYG
+636 SRLVEYASSPCG
-648 LGENPTG
+648 LGASSPCGLGANPTG
-655 PLCSAKA
+655 PLCVAEA
-662 RENATQSGQSDS
+662 RENAPQSGQSDS
-674 QSAAGE
+674 QSAAGG
-680 NAPFSVALGADAT
+680 NVVM
-693 GSTCSAKA
+693 
-701 RENATQAELSRRQSG
+701 
-716 ESGLDP
+716 DP

-739 ESAMGAYG
+739 ESAMEVYG
-747 VLKSAVE
+747 LLKSAVE
-754 VIEGPLMKG
+754 VIEGPLMRG

-769 LFAAGRMF
+769 LFAEGRMF

-791 VAVLQPYMGDASE
+791 VAVLQPFMGEASE

-839 VDLGVMVPCADILDK
+839 VDLGVMVPCTDILDK
-854 AVEVG
+854 AAEVG

-865 SGLITPSLSRMEEIC
+865 SGLITPSLNRMEEIC

-893 VGGAAASAVHT
+893 VGGAAASAIHT
-904 AVRLSPL
+904 AVKLAPL
-911 YPNVHYGADAS
+911 YSNVHYGADAS
-922 ATAVMAKKYLIDK
+922 ATAVMAKKYIIDA

-948 LIALRSSAVAKPV
+948 LLALRSSAVAKPV
-961 KPVVTDGFPTTS
+961 KPVVQDGFAATS
-973 FKDIPFCEMPA
+973 LKDIPFCEMPA
-984 ETFIEH
+984 EELIEH

-1005 HCEGAG
+1005 RCEGGALKG
-1011 LRREAQTFL
+1011 EAL
-1020 ETAGLKVRL
+1020 SYLSSAGLKVRL
-1029 ALRFFDAHRED
+1029 ALKFFDAHREG

-1045 PVFRLPMLRDGVC
+1045 PGFSLPMLRDGAC

-1081 TPSDDLVA
+1081 APSDDLVA

-1194 FLGHLVIL
+1194 FLGHLFG
-1202 KK
+1202 K

>member
-1 MALVLDGGMGTMLQ
+1 MLQ
-15 RGFTEEQVLRMYVEA
+15 RGFTEEQVLRMYVDA

-44 ISQAATGLADK
+44 ISQAAAGLADK
-55 AAQMAFEGARTARKV
+55 AADMAFEGARTARRV
-70 ADAAPRKVLVA
+70 ADSSPRKVLVA

-96 ADDPGFREYSF
+96 ADDPAFRKYSF

-117 VSALLRGGADIIL
+117 VSALLKGGADIIL

-142 LIYALEKLG
+142 LIYAMDRLG

-178 YRSVSHAKTLAA
+178 YRSVSHAKSLAA
-190 FGINCALGAAAMAPL
+190 FGVNCALGAAAMAPL

-239 AEVIGGLVRDGYVQI
+239 AEVVGELVRGGYVQI
-254 AGGCCGTT
+254 VGGCCGTT

-277 LGASSP
+277 LGAS
-283 CGLGASATGSA
+283 ATGSA
-294 CSAKARENATQAEL
+294 CSAKARENAPQAEL

-313 AARKNATQ
+313 AARE
-321 SGQSDSQ
+321 
-328 SAARKNATQA
+328 NATQA

-358 ISRARNFMNVGE
+358 ISRVRNFMNVGE

-377 KKFARL
+377 RKFARL
-383 VAEDNWEE
+383 VAENGWDE

-400 EGGADVIDIN
+400 EGGADIIDIN
-410 MDDPMVDSKEKMRTF
+410 MDDPMVDSAEKMRTF

-446 WETVLEGLKNA
+446 WETILEGLKNA

-470 GRGEFLRKA
+470 GQDEFLRKA

-498 QAVSFDRKVA
+498 QAVTFDRKVA

-523 STDIIFDC
+523 ASDIIFDC

-562 GVKTSGGV
+562 GAKTSGGV

-579 NNVVREAMHSA
+579 NNVVREAMHSV

-618 ELRKRVEDVIF
+618 ELRRRVEDVIF
-629 DSDAEAT
+629 DSDCEST
-636 SRLVEYASNPYG
+636 SRLVEYASSPCG
-648 LGENPTG
+648 LGASSPCGLGANPTG
-655 PLCSAKA
+655 PLCVAEA
-662 RENATQSGQSDS
+662 RENAPQSGQSDS
-674 QSAAGE
+674 QSAAGG
-680 NAPFSVALGADAT
+680 NVVM
-693 GSTCSAKA
+693 
-701 RENATQAELSRRQSG
+701 
-716 ESGLDP
+716 DP

-739 ESAMGAYG
+739 ESAMEVYG
-747 VLKSAVE
+747 LLKSAVE
-754 VIEGPLMKG
+754 VIEGPLMRG

-769 LFAAGRMF
+769 LFAEGRMF

-791 VAVLQPYMGDASE
+791 VAVLQPFMGEASE

-839 VDLGVMVPCADILDK
+839 VDLGVMVPCTDILDK
-854 AVEVG
+854 AAEVG
-859 AVAVGV
+859 AVAVGL
-865 SGLITPSLSRMEEIC
+865 SGLITPSLNRMEEIC

-893 VGGAAASAVHT
+893 VGGAAASAIHT
-904 AVRLSPL
+904 AVKLAPL
-911 YPNVHYGADAS
+911 YSNVHYGADAS
-922 ATAVMAKKYLIDK
+922 ATAVMAKKYIIDA

-948 LIALRSSAVAKPV
+948 LLALRSSAVAKPV
-961 KPVVTDGFPTTS
+961 KPVVQDGFAATS
-973 FKDIPFCEMPA
+973 LKDIPFCEMPA
-984 ETFIEH
+984 EELIEH

-1005 HCEGAG
+1005 RCEGGALKG
-1011 LRREAQTFL
+1011 EAL
-1020 ETAGLKVRL
+1020 SYLSSAGLKVRL
-1029 ALRFFDAHRED
+1029 ALKFFDAHREG

-1045 PVFRLPMLRDGVC
+1045 PGFSLPMLRDGAC

-1076 TVVQP
+1076 TVVA
-1081 TPSDDLVA
+1081 PSDSDDIVA

-1194 FLGHLVIL
+1194 FLGHLFG
-1202 KK
+1202 K

>member
-44 ISQAATGLADK
+44 ISQAAVGLADK
-55 AAQMAFEGARTARKV
+55 AAEMAFEGARTARRV

-96 ADDPGFREYSF
+96 ADDPSFREYSF
-107 DEMAAAFEEQ
+107 DEMAAAFGEQ

-142 LIYALEKLG
+142 LIYAMDRLG

-178 YRSVSHAKTLAA
+178 YRSVSHAKSLAA
-190 FGINCALGAAAMAPL
+190 FGVNCALGAAAMAPL

-239 AEVIGGLVRDGYVQI
+239 AEVVGELVRGGYVQI
-254 AGGCCGTT
+254 VGGCCGTT
-262 PEHIRAIAQVVYSCG
+262 PEHIRAIANS
-277 LGASSP
+277 

-294 CSAKARENATQAEL
+294 CSAKARENAPQAEL

-313 AARKNATQ
+313 AARENAI
-321 SGQSDSQ
+321 
-328 SAARKNATQA
+328 QA

-377 KKFARL
+377 RKFARL
-383 VAEDNWEE
+383 VAESGWDE

-400 EGGADVIDIN
+400 EGGADIIDIN
-410 MDDPMVDSKEKMRTF
+410 MDDPMVDSAEKMRTF

-446 WETVLEGLKNA
+446 WETILEGLKNA

-470 GRGEFLRKA
+470 GQDEFLRKA

-498 QAVSFDRKVA
+498 QAVTFDRKVA

-523 STDIIFDC
+523 ASDIIFDC

-562 GVKTSGGV
+562 GAKTSGGV

-579 NNVVREAMHSA
+579 NNVVREAMHSV

-618 ELRKRVEDVIF
+618 ELRRRVEDVIF

-636 SRLVEYASNPYG
+636 SRLVEYASCG
-648 LGENPTG
+648 LGEN
-655 PLCSAKA
+655 
-662 RENATQSGQSDS
+662 ATQAELSHK
-674 QSAAGE
+674 QSA
-680 NAPFSVALGADAT
+680 
-693 GSTCSAKA
+693 A

-739 ESAMGAYG
+739 ESAMEVYG
-747 VLKSAVE
+747 LLKSAVE
-754 VIEGPLMKG
+754 VIEGPLMRG

-769 LFAAGRMF
+769 LFAEGRMF

-791 VAVLQPYMGDASE
+791 VAVLQPFMGEASE

-839 VDLGVMVPCADILDK
+839 VDLGVMVPCTDILDK
-854 AVEVG
+854 AAEVG

-865 SGLITPSLSRMEEIC
+865 SGLITPSLNRMEEIC

-893 VGGAAASAVHT
+893 VGGAAASAIHT
-904 AVRLSPL
+904 AVKLAPL
-911 YPNVHYGADAS
+911 YSNVHYGADAS
-922 ATAVMAKKYLIDK
+922 ATAVMAKKYIIDA

-948 LIALRSSAVAKPV
+948 LLALRSSAVAKPV
-961 KPVVTDGFPTTS
+961 KPVVQDGFAATS
-973 FKDIPFCEMPA
+973 LKDIPFCEMPA
-984 ETFIEH
+984 EELIEH

-1005 HCEGAG
+1005 RCEGGALKG
-1011 LRREAQTFL
+1011 EAL
-1020 ETAGLKVRL
+1020 SYLSSAGLKVRL
-1029 ALRFFDAHRED
+1029 ALKFFDAHREG

-1045 PVFRLPMLRDGVC
+1045 PGFSLPMLRDGAC

-1067 SSQLGLFAA
+1067 CSQLGLFAA
-1076 TVVQP
+1076 TVVA
-1081 TPSDDLVA
+1081 PSDSDDIVA

-1098 AASEWIGAQLDTKHI
+1098 AASEWIGSQLNIKHI

-1125 SLKRDVLALLPSELG
+1125 SLKRDVLAQLPAELG

-1165 SYNDIRHVSDADLD
+1165 SYNDIRRVSAAGLD

-1187 SESEKML
+1187 SEEEKNL
-1194 FLGHLVIL
+1194 FLGHLFE
-1202 KK
+1202 K